1 MNKLK
6 RILILGLIAILCF
19 SVIPTTVAYADSQPF
34 SIIGSDGTAYTP
46 VKTDIKYD
54 PVGEIY
60 PTVYCLWVPEDVATL
75 TIRASDTYQKLHCAC
90 NKGGT
95 STTENGEIVLSL
107 STNNHT
113 KRCLSTKL
121 KNIPDVGKY
130 IDSSTDVAHLMLVK
144 LYDDQA
150 TKISYI
156 LIQAGGT
163 KLIADPQPFSITGS
177 DGTAYTP
184 VKTDIKYDPVGEIYP
199 TVYCLWVPEDVATLT
214 IRASDTYQKLHC
226 ACNKGGT
233 STTENGEI
241 VLSLSTNNH
250 TKRCLSTKLKNI
262 PGVGKYIDSSTDA
275 AHLMLVKLYDDQTT
289 DISYILIQAGGSAP
303 TEDTTPPE
311 LSLVANGVQR
321 TGETTATVKFTSSE
335 AGTVYYSLVSAD
347 AVDTSG
353 AGTPMVS
360 GENTLNITGLTA
372 DAATV
377 YIKAKD
383 SSGNISESTLKA
395 AVPAYETTYEIYL
408 GLWSH
413 AQYYDLGYRVASV
426 TADGRPLSM
435 SGISEVECSGV
446 KAGQT
451 VKVTLYIPEAGK
463 ELASVS
469 LITNDGNKTPINVTV
484 DGTENSFTFTMPAA
498 NVRTAIGESFTL
510 KDSSIV
516 RYSLKSGVS
525 LLYSNVGNIES
536 NRQGTV
542 TFTDSNGVTLM
553 QAQPGQ
559 QVTVTAQPVPYTAG
573 DVFHRKFV
581 CWKGIEGIK
590 VSAEDQLKPSFT
602 FEMPANDV
610 YLFAEINNVGTEV
623 TWKTNPLDVTNVQLK
638 GLSSND
644 SPFVF
649 ADGATL
655 SAIPLGEDWWY
666 RYEFTGWTV
675 ERDGT
680 TLPDSEVSTSL
691 VNSSRPKGS
700 FGYATKVE
708 FKASGEKMAVTANFR
723 ERAFASVTAAADA
736 AMGSATVTVGSSTPA
751 ETQSVVYE
759 GQTVTLTATPGD
771 RYTLTG
777 WEVKEA
783 GSDTLIPT
791 TPVEGNAN
799 QATFTMPATDN
810 SITAT
815 AIFAVDP
822 DKASTACVLEDV
834 DLKITGATV
843 ENQGPSYTVTVP
855 ANTDE
860 DTLSAAVLK
869 FTISEYADIIRA
881 GDETPWPTNGQ
892 ACGMTLDTPVTFT
905 VRSEKCRLGGDDAA
919 KAEYTI
925 TVVRAKSTQ
934 CAIDSAKLGNVDGVV
949 DQTGKTVTF
958 TVPADTEDSAVA
970 TMPLTFTCSQYAS
983 IKLKDAEADWVND
996 TACGMKLNEEKTF
1009 VVTAEDGTTTAE
1021 YTVVIHRAP
1030 SDKKA
1035 LTGATLGD
1043 IAAVI
1048 DEDGHALTFTVPS
1061 DTTDST
1067 LGEMILKFT
1076 CSPRAAVKLKD
1087 AEDNWPAAGL
1097 RSGLK
1102 LGIPATFVVTAENG
1116 DTQEYTVT
1124 VNREKSTEKA
1134 ITEAVL
1140 TKTGGA
1146 SVKADISE
1154 QNKTVTFMLP
1164 VGTTDADVAAMTL
1177 KFTCSQYASIKLE
1190 GAETNWPADGQ
1201 LCGMK
1206 LNEAKTFVVT
1216 AENGGTQPYTVLIV
1230 RGKSAAKELT
1240 SAILL
1245 AKAGDTTSPATVK
1258 IDNAKKTIDFTLPA
1272 GTDTSKLGEM
1282 ILKLTVSDYAT
1293 VAKKDDPGKN
1303 WTEGA
1308 VCGMELDKAATFTV
1322 TAENGSTQDYTVT
1335 ITRTKSTTKDITAV
1349 KLLDADK
1356 SVIAEG
1362 KLSGTTW
1369 TITLPSDTDKA
1380 LINKIGTSTDVFMQI
1395 NYTGVSLA
1403 QAEGYDDATGIIG
1416 KWSSGNVMC
1425 GISPNS
1431 SKTFT
1436 VTAEDGS
1443 TKTYT
1448 VEIKYTAPN
1457 APTLS
1462 NGSATRTSKTGATVK
1477 FTSSEAGTYY
1487 YKVVTHGAAAPTV
1500 DEIKKST
1507 TKGTASAGETTFT
1520 LSNLT
1525 EDARDIYIVVVSASG
1540 GESTALKIEIPAYGG
1555 GTETPDTGKFTIT
1568 ANAPKGGTITTNRT
1582 KADKGDEIIV
1592 TVTPDSGYQ
1601 MVEGSLSYSLA
1612 VAGGETVKITGN
1624 RFIMPGGNVTIT
1636 CKWETATTTAK
1647 GITSFSINGVA
1658 GAVNNTTN
1666 TITITMPRGTDVTK
1680 LTPTISTN
1688 GVKSLTPGSGETVNF
1703 TNSVTYMATME
1714 DGSTKAY
1721 TVTVYVD
1728 KGTLADQFWDKL
1740 TDFVNQV
1747 PWWEYAKH
1755 QQSTSSYPKYW

>member
-130 IDSSTDVAHLMLVK
+130 IDSSRDVAHLMLVK

-199 TVYCLWVPEDVATLT
+199 TVYCLRVPEDVATLT

-275 AHLMLVKLYDDQTT
+275 AHLMLVKLYDDQAT
-289 DISYILIQAGGSAP
+289 DISYILIQAGGSVP

-311 LSLVANGVQR
+311 LSLIANGVQR
-321 TGETTATVKFTSSE
+321 TGETIATVKFTSSE

-347 AVDTSG
+347 AVDTST
-353 AGTPMVS
+353 AGTAMVS
-360 GENTLNITGLTA
+360 GENTLNITGITA
-372 DAATV
+372 DATTV

-383 SSGNISESTLKA
+383 GSGNISVSTLEA

-451 VKVTLYIPEAGK
+451 VKVTLFIPEAGK

-498 NVRTAIGESFTL
+498 NVRTAIGERFTL

-525 LLYSNVGNIES
+525 LLYSNVGDIES

-542 TFTDSNGVTLM
+542 TFTDDAGVTLM
-553 QAQPGQ
+553 QALPGQ

-573 DVFHRKFV
+573 NVFHRKFV
-581 CWKGIEGIK
+581 CWKDIEGIE
-590 VSAEDQLKPSFT
+590 VSAEDRLTPSFT
-602 FEMPANDV
+602 FTMPASDV

-675 ERDGT
+675 ERDGA

-708 FKASGEKMAVTANFR
+708 FKASGEKMTVTANFR
-723 ERAFASVTAAADA
+723 ERKFASVTAVADA
-736 AMGSATVTVGSSTPA
+736 TMGSATVTVGENTGTSQYP
-751 ETQSVVYE
+751 VYE
-759 GQTVTLTATPGD
+759 GQTVTLTAIPGD
-771 RYTLTG
+771 RYSLKG
-777 WEVKEA
+777 WDVK
-783 GSDTLIPT
+783 DTDNT
-791 TPVEGNAN
+791 AVEYRVAKDAN
-799 QATFTMPATDN
+799 VATFIMPDTGKD
-810 SITAT
+810 ITAK
-815 AIFAVDP
+815 AIFEVDP
-822 DKASTACVLEDV
+822 EKASNERNV
-834 DLKITGATV
+834 TGVNLYSGSTDGAPI
-843 ENQGPSYTVTVP
+843 NQGFAKEGTKLTITLP
-855 ANTDE
+855 ANM
-860 DTLSAAVLK
+860 DTANLADLILK
-869 FTISEYADIIRA
+869 FTVSDYATIKQKDA
-881 GDETPWPTNGQ
+881 NENWPADGK
-892 ACGMTLDTPVTFT
+892 ACGMALDTPVTFT
-905 VRSEKCRLGGDDAA
+905 V
-919 KAEYTI
+919 
-925 TVVRAKSTQ
+925 
-934 CAIDSAKLGNVDGVV
+934 
-949 DQTGKTVTF
+949 
-958 TVPADTEDSAVA
+958 
-970 TMPLTFTCSQYAS
+970 
-983 IKLKDAEADWVND
+983 
-996 TACGMKLNEEKTF
+996 
-1009 VVTAEDGTTTAE
+1009 
-1021 YTVVIHRAP
+1021 
-1030 SDKKA
+1030 
-1035 LTGATLGD
+1035 
-1043 IAAVI
+1043 
-1048 DEDGHALTFTVPS
+1048 
-1061 DTTDST
+1061 
-1067 LGEMILKFT
+1067 
-1076 CSPRAAVKLKD
+1076 
-1087 AEDNWPAAGL
+1087 
-1097 RSGLK
+1097 
-1102 LGIPATFVVTAENG
+1102 TAENG
-1116 DTQEYTVT
+1116 
-1124 VNREKSTEKA
+1124 K
-1134 ITEAVL
+1134 
-1140 TKTGGA
+1140 
-1146 SVKADISE
+1146 
-1154 QNKTVTFMLP
+1154 
-1164 VGTTDADVAAMTL
+1164 
-1177 KFTCSQYASIKLE
+1177 
-1190 GAETNWPADGQ
+1190 
-1201 LCGMK
+1201 
-1206 LNEAKTFVVT
+1206 
-1216 AENGGTQPYTVLIV
+1216 
-1230 RGKSAAKELT
+1230 
-1240 SAILL
+1240 
-1245 AKAGDTTSPATVK
+1245 
-1258 IDNAKKTIDFTLPA
+1258 
-1272 GTDTSKLGEM
+1272 
-1282 ILKLTVSDYAT
+1282 
-1293 VAKKDDPGKN
+1293 
-1303 WTEGA
+1303 
-1308 VCGMELDKAATFTV
+1308 
-1322 TAENGSTQDYTVT
+1322 TQDYTLT
-1335 ITRTKSTTKDITAV
+1335 ITKAKSSEKDITAV
-1349 KLLDADK
+1349 KLLNADK

-1369 TITLPSDTDKA
+1369 TITLPSNTDKT
-1380 LINKIGTSTDVFMQI
+1380 LINKIGSAPDVYMQVLH
-1395 NYTGVSLA
+1395 TGVSVK
-1403 QAEGYDDATGIIG
+1403 QEEGWNDADGAPY
-1416 KWSSGNVMC
+1416 WNSGDAMC
-1425 GISPNS
+1425 GISVNT

-1436 VTAEDGS
+1436 VTAEDGF

-1448 VEIKYTAPN
+1448 VAIEYTAPN

-1477 FTSSEAGTYY
+1477 FTTNEAGTYY
-1487 YKVVTHGAAAPTV
+1487 YKVVTHGAAAPTA
-1500 DEIKKST
+1500 DEIMKST
-1507 TKGTASAGETTFT
+1507 THGTASAGETTIT

-1525 EDARDIYIVVVSASG
+1525 EDARDIYIVVVNASR
-1540 GESTALKIEIPAYGG
+1540 GESAALKVEIPAYGSG
-1555 GTETPDTGKFTIT
+1555 SETPDTGKFTIT
-1568 ANAPKGGTITTNRT
+1568 INAPKGGTITTNRT

-1592 TVTPDSGYQ
+1592 TVKPDSGYQ
-1601 MVEGSLSYSLA
+1601 MVEGSLTYSLA

-1624 RFIMPGGNVTIT
+1624 RFTMPAGNVTIT

-1647 GITSFSINGVA
+1647 GITSFSISGVV

-1666 TITITMPRGTDVTK
+1666 TITITLPRGTDVTK
-1680 LTPTISTN
+1680 LTPVIATN
-1688 GVKSLTPGSGETVNF
+1688 GVKSLTPGSGETVDF
-1703 TNSVTYMATME
+1703 TNAVTYTAAME
-1714 DGSTKAY
+1714 DGSSKTY

-1740 TDFVNQV
+1740 TDFATQV

-1755 QQSTSSYPKYW
+1755 QQSTSKYPKYW

>member
-1 MNKLK
+1 MKKHKQTILPLLLLTVLLLAGLCDRTYAEESAQYPYLTSFEMVDVDFFSSPKFNTGKDGTPIGVEWKNYPDGPQESVNKTECDYVLGEIKVYTNGVPTGNVRK
-6 RILILGLIAILCF
+6 RKAYVTPVYTLANSDLITQYATASGKQATNIITAGNSTTATTRSDIICF
-19 SVIPTTVAYADSQPF
+19 TTADGTKYGYNLTVLD
-34 SIIGSDGTAYTP
+34 GSD
-46 VKTDIKYD
+46 
-54 PVGEIY
+54 
-60 PTVYCLWVPEDVATL
+60 
-75 TIRASDTYQKLHCAC
+75 
-90 NKGGT
+90 
-95 STTENGEIVLSL
+95 
-107 STNNHT
+107 
-113 KRCLSTKL
+113 
-121 KNIPDVGKY
+121 
-130 IDSSTDVAHLMLVK
+130 
-144 LYDDQA
+144 
-150 TKISYI
+150 
-156 LIQAGGT
+156 
-163 KLIADPQPFSITGS
+163 QPIET
-177 DGTAYTP
+177 
-184 VKTDIKYDPVGEIYP
+184 
-199 TVYCLWVPEDVATLT
+199 
-214 IRASDTYQKLHC
+214 
-226 ACNKGGT
+226 
-233 STTENGEI
+233 
-241 VLSLSTNNH
+241 
-250 TKRCLSTKLKNI
+250 
-262 PGVGKYIDSSTDA
+262 
-275 AHLMLVKLYDDQTT
+275 
-289 DISYILIQAGGSAP
+289 P
-303 TEDTTPPE
+303 TEITLESIAVNRTAEDTATIYIK
-311 LSLVANGVQR
+311 SNVAGTYYYAV
-321 TGETTATVKFTSSE
+321 TEADEGPSFDETAETTALRRY
-335 AGTVYYSLVSAD
+335 A
-347 AVDTSG
+347 
-353 AGTPMVS
+353 
-360 GENTLNITGLTA
+360 NTIQLTGLTA
-372 DAATV
+372 G
-377 YIKAKD
+377 AKKLH
-383 SSGNISESTLKA
+383 ILAKSE
-395 AVPAYETTYEIYL
+395 
-408 GLWSH
+408 GL
-413 AQYYDLGYRVASV
+413 D
-426 TADGRPLSM
+426 
-435 SGISEVECSGV
+435 
-446 KAGQT
+446 
-451 VKVTLYIPEAGK
+451 
-463 ELASVS
+463 
-469 LITNDGNKTPINVTV
+469 NVTV
-484 DGTENSFTFTMPAA
+484 SFDVPKFAVAHSLSASTSLIWEDQGDKDGNRKGNVVFTNQSGTPITSAFEGETVTATAEPYSESPMYEFSFVQWKDETGIKLTEEQCKTN
-498 NVRTAIGESFTL
+498 
-510 KDSSIV
+510 
-516 RYSLKSGVS
+516 
-525 LLYSNVGNIES
+525 
-536 NRQGTV
+536 TV
-542 TFTDSNGVTLM
+542 TFKMPDADVT
-553 QAQPGQ
+553 
-559 QVTVTAQPVPYTAG
+559 
-573 DVFHRKFV
+573 
-581 CWKGIEGIK
+581 
-590 VSAEDQLKPSFT
+590 
-602 FEMPANDV
+602 
-610 YLFAEINNVGTEV
+610 LFAEFKNVGTTV
-623 TWKTNPLDVTNVQLK
+623 TWGSTPNGAPAVTVNGNTRDTQYVYRTGSTAIVNFNSDGNWKESWVLLGWEIMIDDVDRANDPEYVTYNDVSGYPSVKLAGDNVQITAK
-638 GLSSND
+638 FRSKI
-644 SPFVF
+644 F
-649 ADGATL
+649 A
-655 SAIPLGEDWWY
+655 
-666 RYEFTGWTV
+666 
-675 ERDGT
+675 
-680 TLPDSEVSTSL
+680 
-691 VNSSRPKGS
+691 
-700 FGYATKVE
+700 
-708 FKASGEKMAVTANFR
+708 AVTAK
-723 ERAFASVTAAADA
+723 ADP
-736 AMGSATVTVGSSTPA
+736 AMGSAAVAIGNGEASPS
-751 ETQSVVYE
+751 QSIVFE

-822 DKASTACVLEDV
+822 DKASTACVLKDV
-834 DLKITGATV
+834 ELAIPSASV
-843 ENQGPSYTVTVP
+843 ENKGTSYTITVP
-855 ANTDE
+855 ANTDA
-860 DTLSAAVLK
+860 DTLAAAVLK
-869 FTISEYADIIRA
+869 FTVSKYADVVTA
-881 GDETPWPTNGQ
+881 DGSVWPEDGK

-905 VRSEKCRLGGDDAA
+905 VRSEKCRIGKDGTA
-919 KAEYTI
+919 KADYTI
-925 TVVRAKSTQ
+925 TVIRAKSTQ
-934 CAIDSAKLGNVDGVV
+934 CAIDSAKLDNVDGVV

-1048 DEDGHALTFTVPS
+1048 DEDDHAVTFTVPA

-1102 LGIPATFVVTAENG
+1102 LGVPATFVVTAENG

-1124 VNREKSTEKA
+1124 VNREKSNEKA

-1154 QNKTVTFMLP
+1154 QNKTVTFTLP

-1190 GAETNWPADGQ
+1190 NAGDNWPAGGQ

-1206 LNEAKTFVVT
+1206 LNETKTFVVT
-1216 AENGGTQPYTVLIV
+1216 AENGDTQAYTVLIV
-1230 RGKSAAKELT
+1230 RGKSSAKEITNAL
-1240 SAILL
+1240 LL

-1272 GTDTSKLGEM
+1272 GSDTSKLGEM

-1369 TITLPSDTDKA
+1369 TITLPSNTDKT
-1380 LINKIGTSTDVFMQI
+1380 LINKIGSAPDVYMQVLH
-1395 NYTGVSLA
+1395 TGVSVK
-1403 QAEGYDDATGIIG
+1403 QEEGWNDADGAPY
-1416 KWSSGNVMC
+1416 WNSGDAMC
-1425 GISPNS
+1425 GISVNT

-1448 VEIKYTAPN
+1448 VAIEYTAPN

-1477 FTSSEAGTYY
+1477 FTSSEAGNYF
-1487 YKVVTHGAAAPTV
+1487 YKVVDHGAAAPTV
-1500 DEIKKST
+1500 DTSKNGTSAV
-1507 TKGTASAGETTFT
+1507 KGENTIT

-1525 EDARDIYIVVVSASG
+1525 EDARDIYIVVVNASG
-1540 GESTALKIEIPAYGG
+1540 GESTALKVEIPVYGG
-1555 GTETPDTGKFTIT
+1555 SETPDTGKFTIT

-1624 RFIMPGGNVTIT
+1624 RFTMPGGNVTIT

-1703 TNSVTYMATME
+1703 TNSVTYTATME
-1714 DGSTKAY
+1714 DGSTKTY

>member
-156 LIQAGGT
+156 LIQAGGP

-451 VKVTLYIPEAGK
+451 VKVTLYIPEAGR

-581 CWKGIEGIK
+581 CWKDIEGIK

-666 RYEFTGWTV
+666 QYEFTGWTV

-708 FKASGEKMAVTANFR
+708 FKASGEKMTVTANFR
-723 ERAFASVTAAADA
+723 ERAFASVTAVADA
-736 AMGSATVTVGSSTPA
+736 TMGSATVAVGDSTPA

-759 GQTVTLTATPGD
+759 GQTVTLTATPGN

-777 WEVKEA
+777 WEVK
-783 GSDTLIPT
+783 DTNNT
-791 TPVEGNAN
+791 TVEYRVAEDVNV
-799 QATFTMPATDN
+799 ATFIMPATKEN
-810 SITAT
+810 ITAK
-815 AIFAVDP
+815 AIFKVDP
-822 DKASTACVLEDV
+822 DKASPAC
-834 DLKITGATV
+834 DLSNVTLDIPGATS
-843 ENQGPSYTVTVP
+843 ERNGTKYTIKVP
-855 ANTDE
+855 ADTDE
-860 DTLSAAVLK
+860 AALAQAVLNLE
-869 FTISEYADIIRA
+869 ISEYAAVKKA
-881 GDETPWPTNGQ
+881 GEADNWPAAGKS
-892 ACGMTLDTPVTFT
+892 CGMKLDTPVTFT
-905 VRSEKCRLGGDDAA
+905 V
-919 KAEYTI
+919 
-925 TVVRAKSTQ
+925 
-934 CAIDSAKLGNVDGVV
+934 
-949 DQTGKTVTF
+949 
-958 TVPADTEDSAVA
+958 
-970 TMPLTFTCSQYAS
+970 
-983 IKLKDAEADWVND
+983 
-996 TACGMKLNEEKTF
+996 
-1009 VVTAEDGTTTAE
+1009 TAEDG
-1021 YTVVIHRAP
+1021 
-1030 SDKKA
+1030 
-1035 LTGATLGD
+1035 
-1043 IAAVI
+1043 
-1048 DEDGHALTFTVPS
+1048 
-1061 DTTDST
+1061 
-1067 LGEMILKFT
+1067 
-1076 CSPRAAVKLKD
+1076 
-1087 AEDNWPAAGL
+1087 
-1097 RSGLK
+1097 
-1102 LGIPATFVVTAENG
+1102 
-1116 DTQEYTVT
+1116 
-1124 VNREKSTEKA
+1124 
-1134 ITEAVL
+1134 
-1140 TKTGGA
+1140 KT
-1146 SVKADISE
+1146 
-1154 QNKTVTFMLP
+1154 
-1164 VGTTDADVAAMTL
+1164 
-1177 KFTCSQYASIKLE
+1177 
-1190 GAETNWPADGQ
+1190 
-1201 LCGMK
+1201 
-1206 LNEAKTFVVT
+1206 
-1216 AENGGTQPYTVLIV
+1216 
-1230 RGKSAAKELT
+1230 
-1240 SAILL
+1240 
-1245 AKAGDTTSPATVK
+1245 
-1258 IDNAKKTIDFTLPA
+1258 
-1272 GTDTSKLGEM
+1272 
-1282 ILKLTVSDYAT
+1282 
-1293 VAKKDDPGKN
+1293 
-1303 WTEGA
+1303 
-1308 VCGMELDKAATFTV
+1308 
-1322 TAENGSTQDYTVT
+1322 TQDYTLT
-1335 ITRTKSTTKDITAV
+1335 ITKAKSSEKDITAV
-1349 KLLDADK
+1349 KLLNADK

-1362 KLSGTTW
+1362 KLNGTTW

-1403 QAEGYDDATGIIG
+1403 QAEGYDDATSIIG

-1462 NGSATRTSKTGATVK
+1462 GGSATRSSKTAATVK
-1477 FTSSEAGTYY
+1477 FTSSEAGNYF
-1487 YKVVTHGAAAPTV
+1487 YKVVDHGAAVPTV
-1500 DEIKKST
+1500 DTSKS
-1507 TKGTASAGETTFT
+1507 GTAAVKGENTIT

-1525 EDARDIYIVVVSASG
+1525 EDARDIYIVVKNASG
-1540 GESTALKIEIPAYGG
+1540 GESAALKVEIPAYGSG
-1555 GTETPDTGKFTIT
+1555 SETPDTGKFTISV
-1568 ANAPKGGTITTNRT
+1568 NAPKGGKITTNRT

-1601 MVEGSLSYSLA
+1601 MVEGSLTYSLA

-1624 RFIMPGGNVTIT
+1624 RFTMPAGNVTIT

-1647 GITSFSINGVA
+1647 GITSFSISGVV

-1666 TITITMPRGTDVTK
+1666 TITITLPRGTDVTK
-1680 LTPTISTN
+1680 LTPVIATN
-1688 GVKSLTPGSGETVNF
+1688 GVKSLTPGSGETVDF
-1703 TNSVTYMATME
+1703 TNAVTYTAAME
-1714 DGSTKAY
+1714 DGSSKTY

-1740 TDFVNQV
+1740 TDFATQV

-1755 QQSTSSYPKYW
+1755 QQSTSKYPKYW

>member
-177 DGTAYTP
+177 NGTAYTP

-311 LSLVANGVQR
+311 FSLVANGVQR

-395 AVPAYETTYEIYL
+395 AVPAYETTYQIYL

-413 AQYYDLGYRVASV
+413 TQYYDLGYRVASV

-581 CWKGIEGIK
+581 CWKDIKGIE
-590 VSAEDQLKPSFT
+590 VSTEDQLNPSFT
-602 FEMPANDV
+602 FTMPASDV

-680 TLPDSEVSTSL
+680 TLPDFEVSTSL

-708 FKASGEKMAVTANFR
+708 FKASGEKMTVTANFR
-723 ERAFASVTAAADA
+723 ERAFASVTAVADA
-736 AMGSATVTVGSSTPA
+736 TMGSATVTVGGSTPA

-759 GQTVTLTATPGD
+759 GQTVTLTATPGE
-771 RYTLTG
+771 RYMLKG
-777 WEVKEA
+777 WEVKDADKNDVTYTVAE
-783 GSDTLIPT
+783 D
-791 TPVEGNAN
+791 VVNV
-799 QATFTMPATDN
+799 ATFIMPATGKD
-810 SITAT
+810 ITAK
-815 AIFAVDP
+815 AIFKVDP
-822 DKASTACVLEDV
+822 AKASAAC
-834 DLKITGATV
+834 DLSNVTLNIPGATS
-843 ENQGPSYTVTVP
+843 ERSGTKYTITVP

-860 DTLSAAVLK
+860 AALAQAVLK
-869 FTISEYADIIRA
+869 LEISEYATVKKS
-881 GDETPWPTNGQ
+881 GD
-892 ACGMTLDTPVTFT
+892 
-905 VRSEKCRLGGDDAA
+905 
-919 KAEYTI
+919 
-925 TVVRAKSTQ
+925 
-934 CAIDSAKLGNVDGVV
+934 
-949 DQTGKTVTF
+949 TG
-958 TVPADTEDSAVA
+958 
-970 TMPLTFTCSQYAS
+970 
-983 IKLKDAEADWVND
+983 
-996 TACGMKLNEEKTF
+996 
-1009 VVTAEDGTTTAE
+1009 
-1021 YTVVIHRAP
+1021 
-1030 SDKKA
+1030 
-1035 LTGATLGD
+1035 
-1043 IAAVI
+1043 
-1048 DEDGHALTFTVPS
+1048 
-1061 DTTDST
+1061 
-1067 LGEMILKFT
+1067 
-1076 CSPRAAVKLKD
+1076 
-1087 AEDNWPAAGL
+1087 NWPAEG
-1097 RSGLK
+1097 
-1102 LGIPATFVVTAENG
+1102 
-1116 DTQEYTVT
+1116 
-1124 VNREKSTEKA
+1124 KA
-1134 ITEAVL
+1134 C
-1140 TKTGGA
+1140 
-1146 SVKADISE
+1146 D
-1154 QNKTVTFMLP
+1154 
-1164 VGTTDADVAAMTL
+1164 
-1177 KFTCSQYASIKLE
+1177 
-1190 GAETNWPADGQ
+1190 
-1201 LCGMK
+1201 
-1206 LNEAKTFVVT
+1206 
-1216 AENGGTQPYTVLIV
+1216 
-1230 RGKSAAKELT
+1230 
-1240 SAILL
+1240 
-1245 AKAGDTTSPATVK
+1245 
-1258 IDNAKKTIDFTLPA
+1258 
-1272 GTDTSKLGEM
+1272 
-1282 ILKLTVSDYAT
+1282 
-1293 VAKKDDPGKN
+1293 
-1303 WTEGA
+1303 
-1308 VCGMELDKAATFTV
+1308 MELDKAATFTV

-1335 ITRTKSTTKDITAV
+1335 ITKAKSSEKDITAV
-1349 KLLDADK
+1349 KLLNADK

-1369 TITLPSDTDKA
+1369 TITLPSNTDKA
-1380 LINKIGTSTDVFMQI
+1380 LINKIGSAPDVFMQI

-1462 NGSATRTSKTGATVK
+1462 GGSATRTSKTAATVK
-1477 FTSSEAGTYY
+1477 FTSNEAGTYF
-1487 YKVVTHGAAAPTV
+1487 YKVVEHGAAAPTV
-1500 DEIKKST
+1500 DEIMKST
-1507 TKGTASAGETTFT
+1507 THGTASAGETTIT

-1525 EDARDIYIVVVSASG
+1525 EDARDIYIVVVNASG
-1540 GESTALKIEIPAYGG
+1540 GESTVLKVEIPAYGSG
-1555 GTETPDTGKFTIT
+1555 SETPDTGKFTIT
-1568 ANAPKGGTITTNRT
+1568 INAPKGGKITTNRT

-1601 MVEGSLSYSLA
+1601 MAEGSLTYSLA

-1624 RFIMPGGNVTIT
+1624 RFTMPAGNVTIT

-1680 LTPTISTN
+1680 LTPVIATN
-1688 GVKSLTPGSGETVNF
+1688 GVKSLTPGSGETVDF
-1703 TNSVTYMATME
+1703 TNAVTYTAAME
-1714 DGSTKAY
+1714 DGSSKTY

-1740 TDFVNQV
+1740 TDFATQV

-1755 QQSTSSYPKYW
+1755 QQSTSKYPKYW

>member
-34 SIIGSDGTAYTP
+34 SITGSDGTAYTP

-60 PTVYCLWVPEDVATL
+60 PTLYCLWVPEDVEAL
-75 TIRASDTYQKLHCAC
+75 TIRASDIYTTLQCAC
-90 NKGGT
+90 NKGGA
-95 STTENGEIVLSL
+95 STVENGEIALSL

-121 KNIPDVGKY
+121 KNISGVDKY
-130 IDSSTDVAHLMLVK
+130 IDSSTDVTHLMLVK

-150 TKISYI
+150 TDISYI

-199 TVYCLWVPEDVATLT
+199 TVYCLRVPEDVATLT
-214 IRASDTYQKLHC
+214 IRASDIYTTLQC

-262 PGVGKYIDSSTDA
+262 SGVGKYIDSSTDVT
-275 AHLMLVKLYDDQTT
+275 HLMLVKLYDDQAT
-289 DISYILIQAGGSAP
+289 DISYILIQAGGSVP

-311 LSLVANGVQR
+311 LSLVADGVQR

-335 AGTVYYSLVSAD
+335 AGTAYYSLVSAD
-347 AVDTSG
+347 AVDTSA
-353 AGTPMVS
+353 AGTAMVS

-383 SSGNISESTLKA
+383 SSGNISVSTLEA

-498 NVRTAIGESFTL
+498 NVRTAIGERFTL

-525 LLYSNVGNIES
+525 LLYSNVGDIES

-542 TFTDSNGVTLM
+542 IFTDSNGVTLM

-581 CWKGIEGIK
+581 CWKDIEGIK

-708 FKASGEKMAVTANFR
+708 FKASGEKMTVTANFR

-736 AMGSATVTVGSSTPA
+736 AMGSATVTVGGSTPA

-759 GQTVTLTATPGD
+759 GQTVTLTATPGE
-771 RYTLTG
+771 RYMLKG
-777 WEVKEA
+777 WEVKDA
-783 GSDTLIPT
+783 DNKDVTYT
-791 TPVEGNAN
+791 VAKDVNV
-799 QATFTMPATDN
+799 ATFIMPDTGKD
-810 SITAT
+810 ITAM
-815 AIFAVDP
+815 AIFEVDP
-822 DKASTACVLEDV
+822 AKASPACVLSNVTLD
-834 DLKITGATV
+834 IPGATS
-843 ENQGPSYTVTVP
+843 ERSGTKYTITVP

-860 DTLSAAVLK
+860 AALAQAVLK
-869 FTISEYADIIRA
+869 LEISEHAAVKKTGEADN
-881 GDETPWPTNGQ
+881 WPAEGK
-892 ACGMTLDTPVTFT
+892 ACGMTLDQAVTFT
-905 VRSEKCRLGGDDAA
+905 VYSEKCLLGKDDTA
-919 KAEYTI
+919 KA
-925 TVVRAKSTQ
+925 
-934 CAIDSAKLGNVDGVV
+934 
-949 DQTGKTVTF
+949 
-958 TVPADTEDSAVA
+958 
-970 TMPLTFTCSQYAS
+970 
-983 IKLKDAEADWVND
+983 
-996 TACGMKLNEEKTF
+996 
-1009 VVTAEDGTTTAE
+1009 
-1021 YTVVIHRAP
+1021 
-1030 SDKKA
+1030 
-1035 LTGATLGD
+1035 
-1043 IAAVI
+1043 
-1048 DEDGHALTFTVPS
+1048 
-1061 DTTDST
+1061 
-1067 LGEMILKFT
+1067 
-1076 CSPRAAVKLKD
+1076 
-1087 AEDNWPAAGL
+1087 
-1097 RSGLK
+1097 
-1102 LGIPATFVVTAENG
+1102 
-1116 DTQEYTVT
+1116 
-1124 VNREKSTEKA
+1124 
-1134 ITEAVL
+1134 
-1140 TKTGGA
+1140 
-1146 SVKADISE
+1146 
-1154 QNKTVTFMLP
+1154 
-1164 VGTTDADVAAMTL
+1164 
-1177 KFTCSQYASIKLE
+1177 
-1190 GAETNWPADGQ
+1190 
-1201 LCGMK
+1201 
-1206 LNEAKTFVVT
+1206 
-1216 AENGGTQPYTVLIV
+1216 
-1230 RGKSAAKELT
+1230 
-1240 SAILL
+1240 
-1245 AKAGDTTSPATVK
+1245 
-1258 IDNAKKTIDFTLPA
+1258 
-1272 GTDTSKLGEM
+1272 
-1282 ILKLTVSDYAT
+1282 
-1293 VAKKDDPGKN
+1293 
-1303 WTEGA
+1303 
-1308 VCGMELDKAATFTV
+1308 
-1322 TAENGSTQDYTVT
+1322 DYTVT
-1335 ITRTKSTTKDITAV
+1335 ITKAKSSEKDITAV
-1349 KLLDADK
+1349 KLLNADK

-1462 NGSATRTSKTGATVK
+1462 GGSATRTSKTGATVK
-1477 FTSSEAGTYY
+1477 FTSSEAGSYF
-1487 YKVVTHGAAAPTV
+1487 YKVVDHGAAVPTV
-1500 DEIKKST
+1500 DTSKN
-1507 TKGTASAGETTFT
+1507 GTSAVQGENTIT

-1525 EDARDIYIVVVSASG
+1525 EDARDIYIVVVGAAG
-1540 GESTALKIEIPAYGG
+1540 GESAALKVEIPAYGSG
-1555 GTETPDTGKFTIT
+1555 SETPDTGKFTIT
-1568 ANAPKGGTITTNRT
+1568 INAPKGGTITTNRT

-1592 TVTPDSGYQ
+1592 TVKPDSGYQ
-1601 MVEGSLSYSLA
+1601 MVEGSLTYSLA

-1624 RFIMPGGNVTIT
+1624 RFTMPAGNVTIT

-1647 GITSFSINGVA
+1647 GITSFSISGVV

-1666 TITITMPRGTDVTK
+1666 TITITLPRGTDVTK
-1680 LTPTISTN
+1680 LTPVIATN
-1688 GVKSLTPGSGETVNF
+1688 GVKSLTPGNGETVDF
-1703 TNSVTYMATME
+1703 TNAVTYTAAME
-1714 DGSTKAY
+1714 DGSSKTY

-1728 KGTLADQFWDKL
+1728 KGTLADQFWDRL
-1740 TDFVNQV
+1740 TDFATQV
-1747 PWWEYAKH
+1747 PWWQYAEK
-1755 QQSTSSYPKYW
+1755 QQSTSKYPKYW

>member
-34 SIIGSDGTAYTP
+34 SITGSDGTAYTP

-60 PTVYCLWVPEDVATL
+60 PTLYCLWVPEDVEAL
-75 TIRASDTYQKLHCAC
+75 TIRASDIYTTLQCAC
-90 NKGGT
+90 NKGGA
-95 STTENGEIVLSL
+95 STVENGEIALSL

-121 KNIPDVGKY
+121 KNISGVDKY
-130 IDSSTDVAHLMLVK
+130 IDSSTDVTHLMLVK

-150 TKISYI
+150 TDISYI

-199 TVYCLWVPEDVATLT
+199 TVYCLRVPEDVATLT
-214 IRASDTYQKLHC
+214 IRASDIYTTLQC

-262 PGVGKYIDSSTDA
+262 SGVGKYIDSSTDVT
-275 AHLMLVKLYDDQTT
+275 HLMLVKLYDDQAT
-289 DISYILIQAGGSAP
+289 DISYILIQAGGSVP

-311 LSLVANGVQR
+311 LSLVADGVQR

-335 AGTVYYSLVSAD
+335 AGTAYYSLVSAD
-347 AVDTSG
+347 AVDTSA
-353 AGTPMVS
+353 AGTAMVS

-383 SSGNISESTLKA
+383 SSGNISVSTLEA

-426 TADGRPLSM
+426 TVDGRPLSM

-498 NVRTAIGESFTL
+498 NVRTAIGERFTL

-525 LLYSNVGNIES
+525 LLYSNVGDIES

-542 TFTDSNGVTLM
+542 IFTDSNGVTLM

-581 CWKGIEGIK
+581 CWKDIEGIK

-723 ERAFASVTAAADA
+723 ERAFASVTAVADA
-736 AMGSATVTVGSSTPA
+736 TMGSATVAVGDSTPA

-759 GQTVTLTATPGD
+759 GQTVTLTATPGN

-777 WEVKEA
+777 WEVKAA
-783 GSDTLIPT
+783 GSDTLIKVT
-791 TPVEGNAN
+791 TDAEDAN
-799 QATFTMPATDN
+799 KATFTMPATGKA
-810 SITAT
+810 ITAK
-815 AIFAVDP
+815 AIFEVDP
-822 DKASTACVLEDV
+822 DKASPACVLEDV
-834 DLKITGATV
+834 ELAIPNATV
-843 ENQGPSYTVTVP
+843 ENTGTSYTITVP
-855 ANTDE
+855 ANTDA
-860 DTLSAAVLK
+860 DTLAAAVLN
-869 FTISEYADIIRA
+869 FTISKYADVVTA
-881 GDETPWPTNGQ
+881 DGSVWPEDGK

-905 VRSEKCRLGGDDAA
+905 VRSEKCRIGKDDTA
-919 KAEYTI
+919 KA
-925 TVVRAKSTQ
+925 
-934 CAIDSAKLGNVDGVV
+934 
-949 DQTGKTVTF
+949 
-958 TVPADTEDSAVA
+958 
-970 TMPLTFTCSQYAS
+970 
-983 IKLKDAEADWVND
+983 
-996 TACGMKLNEEKTF
+996 
-1009 VVTAEDGTTTAE
+1009 
-1021 YTVVIHRAP
+1021 
-1030 SDKKA
+1030 
-1035 LTGATLGD
+1035 
-1043 IAAVI
+1043 
-1048 DEDGHALTFTVPS
+1048 
-1061 DTTDST
+1061 
-1067 LGEMILKFT
+1067 
-1076 CSPRAAVKLKD
+1076 
-1087 AEDNWPAAGL
+1087 
-1097 RSGLK
+1097 
-1102 LGIPATFVVTAENG
+1102 
-1116 DTQEYTVT
+1116 
-1124 VNREKSTEKA
+1124 
-1134 ITEAVL
+1134 
-1140 TKTGGA
+1140 
-1146 SVKADISE
+1146 
-1154 QNKTVTFMLP
+1154 
-1164 VGTTDADVAAMTL
+1164 
-1177 KFTCSQYASIKLE
+1177 
-1190 GAETNWPADGQ
+1190 
-1201 LCGMK
+1201 
-1206 LNEAKTFVVT
+1206 
-1216 AENGGTQPYTVLIV
+1216 
-1230 RGKSAAKELT
+1230 
-1240 SAILL
+1240 
-1245 AKAGDTTSPATVK
+1245 
-1258 IDNAKKTIDFTLPA
+1258 
-1272 GTDTSKLGEM
+1272 
-1282 ILKLTVSDYAT
+1282 
-1293 VAKKDDPGKN
+1293 
-1303 WTEGA
+1303 
-1308 VCGMELDKAATFTV
+1308 
-1322 TAENGSTQDYTVT
+1322 DYTVT
-1335 ITRTKSTTKDITAV
+1335 ITKAKSSEKDITAV
-1349 KLLDADK
+1349 KLLNADK

-1369 TITLPSDTDKA
+1369 TITLPSNTDKT
-1380 LINKIGTSTDVFMQI
+1380 LINKIGSAPDVYMQLLH
-1395 NYTGVSLA
+1395 TGVSVK
-1403 QAEGYDDATGIIG
+1403 QEEGWNDADGAPY
-1416 KWSSGNVMC
+1416 WNSGDAMC
-1425 GISPNS
+1425 GISVNT

-1436 VTAEDGS
+1436 VTAEDDS

-1448 VEIKYTAPN
+1448 VAIEYTAPN

-1477 FTSSEAGTYY
+1477 FTTNEAGTYY
-1487 YKVVTHGAAAPTV
+1487 YKVVTHGAAAPTA
-1500 DEIKKST
+1500 DEIMKST
-1507 TKGTASAGETTFT
+1507 THGTASAGETTIT

-1525 EDARDIYIVVVSASG
+1525 EDARDIYIVVVGAAG
-1540 GESTALKIEIPAYGG
+1540 GESTALKVEIPAYGSG
-1555 GTETPDTGKFTIT
+1555 SETPDTGKFTISV
-1568 ANAPKGGTITTNRT
+1568 NAPKGGKITTYRT

-1592 TVTPDSGYQ
+1592 TVTPDNGYQ
-1601 MVEGSLSYSLA
+1601 MVEGSLTYSLA

-1624 RFIMPGGNVTIT
+1624 RFTMPAGNVTIT

-1647 GITSFSINGVA
+1647 GITSFSISGVV

-1666 TITITMPRGTDVTK
+1666 TITITLPRGTDVTK
-1680 LTPTISTN
+1680 LTPVIATN
-1688 GVKSLTPGSGETVNF
+1688 GVKSLTPGSGETVDF
-1703 TNSVTYMATME
+1703 TNAVTYTAVME
-1714 DGSTKAY
+1714 DGSSKTY

-1740 TDFVNQV
+1740 TDFATQV
-1747 PWWEYAKH
+1747 PWWQYAEK
-1755 QQSTSSYPKYW
+1755 QQSASKYPKYW

>member
-34 SIIGSDGTAYTP
+34 SITGSDGTAYTP

-60 PTVYCLWVPEDVATL
+60 PTVYCLRVPEDVATL
-75 TIRASDTYQKLHCAC
+75 TIRASDIYTTLQCAC

-121 KNIPDVGKY
+121 KNISGVGKY
-130 IDSSTDVAHLMLVK
+130 IDSSTDVTHLMLVK

-150 TKISYI
+150 TDISYI

-199 TVYCLWVPEDVATLT
+199 TVYCLRVPEDVATLT
-214 IRASDTYQKLHC
+214 IRASDIYTTLQC

-262 PGVGKYIDSSTDA
+262 SGVGKYIDSSTDVT
-275 AHLMLVKLYDDQTT
+275 HLMLVKLYDDQAT
-289 DISYILIQAGGSAP
+289 DISYILIQAGGSVP

-311 LSLVANGVQR
+311 LSLVADGVQR

-335 AGTVYYSLVSAD
+335 AGTAYYSLVSAD
-347 AVDTSG
+347 AVDTSA
-353 AGTPMVS
+353 AGTAMVS

-383 SSGNISESTLKA
+383 SSGNISVSTLEA

-498 NVRTAIGESFTL
+498 NVRTAIGERFTL

-525 LLYSNVGNIES
+525 LLYSNVGDIES

-542 TFTDSNGVTLM
+542 IFTDSNGVTLM

-581 CWKGIEGIK
+581 CWKDIEGIK

-708 FKASGEKMAVTANFR
+708 FKASGEKMTVTANFR

-736 AMGSATVTVGSSTPA
+736 AMGSATVTVGGSTPA

-759 GQTVTLTATPGD
+759 GQTVTLTATPGE
-771 RYTLTG
+771 RYMLKG
-777 WEVKEA
+777 WEVKDA
-783 GSDTLIPT
+783 DNKDVTYT
-791 TPVEGNAN
+791 VAKDVNV
-799 QATFTMPATDN
+799 ATFIMPDTGKD
-810 SITAT
+810 ITAM
-815 AIFAVDP
+815 AIFEVDP
-822 DKASTACVLEDV
+822 AKASPACVLSNVTLD
-834 DLKITGATV
+834 IPGATS
-843 ENQGPSYTVTVP
+843 ERSGTKYTITVP

-860 DTLSAAVLK
+860 AALAQAVLK
-869 FTISEYADIIRA
+869 LEISEHAAVKKTGEADN
-881 GDETPWPTNGQ
+881 WPAEGK
-892 ACGMTLDTPVTFT
+892 ACGMTLDQAVTFT
-905 VRSEKCRLGGDDAA
+905 VYSEKCLLGKDDTA
-919 KAEYTI
+919 KA
-925 TVVRAKSTQ
+925 
-934 CAIDSAKLGNVDGVV
+934 
-949 DQTGKTVTF
+949 
-958 TVPADTEDSAVA
+958 
-970 TMPLTFTCSQYAS
+970 
-983 IKLKDAEADWVND
+983 
-996 TACGMKLNEEKTF
+996 
-1009 VVTAEDGTTTAE
+1009 
-1021 YTVVIHRAP
+1021 
-1030 SDKKA
+1030 
-1035 LTGATLGD
+1035 
-1043 IAAVI
+1043 
-1048 DEDGHALTFTVPS
+1048 
-1061 DTTDST
+1061 
-1067 LGEMILKFT
+1067 
-1076 CSPRAAVKLKD
+1076 
-1087 AEDNWPAAGL
+1087 
-1097 RSGLK
+1097 
-1102 LGIPATFVVTAENG
+1102 
-1116 DTQEYTVT
+1116 
-1124 VNREKSTEKA
+1124 
-1134 ITEAVL
+1134 
-1140 TKTGGA
+1140 
-1146 SVKADISE
+1146 
-1154 QNKTVTFMLP
+1154 
-1164 VGTTDADVAAMTL
+1164 
-1177 KFTCSQYASIKLE
+1177 
-1190 GAETNWPADGQ
+1190 
-1201 LCGMK
+1201 
-1206 LNEAKTFVVT
+1206 
-1216 AENGGTQPYTVLIV
+1216 
-1230 RGKSAAKELT
+1230 
-1240 SAILL
+1240 
-1245 AKAGDTTSPATVK
+1245 
-1258 IDNAKKTIDFTLPA
+1258 
-1272 GTDTSKLGEM
+1272 
-1282 ILKLTVSDYAT
+1282 
-1293 VAKKDDPGKN
+1293 
-1303 WTEGA
+1303 
-1308 VCGMELDKAATFTV
+1308 
-1322 TAENGSTQDYTVT
+1322 DYTVT
-1335 ITRTKSTTKDITAV
+1335 ITKAKSSEKDITAV
-1349 KLLDADK
+1349 KLLNADK

-1462 NGSATRTSKTGATVK
+1462 GGSATRTSKTGATVK
-1477 FTSSEAGTYY
+1477 FTSSEAGSYF
-1487 YKVVTHGAAAPTV
+1487 YKVVDHGAAVPTV
-1500 DEIKKST
+1500 DTSKN
-1507 TKGTASAGETTFT
+1507 GTSAVQGENTIT

-1525 EDARDIYIVVVSASG
+1525 EDARDIYIVVVGAAG
-1540 GESTALKIEIPAYGG
+1540 GESAALKVEIPAYGSG
-1555 GTETPDTGKFTIT
+1555 SETPDTGKFTIT
-1568 ANAPKGGTITTNRT
+1568 INAPKGGTITTNRT

-1592 TVTPDSGYQ
+1592 TVKPDSGYQ
-1601 MVEGSLSYSLA
+1601 MVEGSLTYSLA

-1624 RFIMPGGNVTIT
+1624 RFTMPAGNVTIT

-1647 GITSFSINGVA
+1647 GITSFSISGVV

-1666 TITITMPRGTDVTK
+1666 TITITLPRGTDVTK
-1680 LTPTISTN
+1680 LTPVIATN
-1688 GVKSLTPGSGETVNF
+1688 GVKSLTPGNGETVDF
-1703 TNSVTYMATME
+1703 TNAVTYTAAME
-1714 DGSTKAY
+1714 DGSSKTY

-1728 KGTLADQFWDKL
+1728 KGTLADQFWDRL
-1740 TDFVNQV
+1740 TDFATQV
-1747 PWWEYAKH
+1747 PWWQYAEK
-1755 QQSTSSYPKYW
+1755 QQSTSKYPKYW

>member
-34 SIIGSDGTAYTP
+34 SITGSDGNTYTP
-46 VKTDIKYD
+46 VKTDIAAD
-54 PVGEIY
+54 QEGEIH
-60 PTVYCLWVPEDVATL
+60 PTVYCLWVPEDVANL
-75 TIRASDTYQKLHCAC
+75 TIRAADTYTEMICGC
-90 NKGGT
+90 NKGTLT
-95 STTENGEIVLSL
+95 SENGENVLSL
-107 STNNHT
+107 PTSGHDSF
-113 KRCLSTKL
+113 CLQLWLSL
-121 KNIPDVGKY
+121 GNYPGYEKY
-130 IDSSTDVAHLMLVK
+130 IDGSCENLIQVKVAAINGGVV
-144 LYDDQA
+144 
-150 TKISYI
+150 TEINYI
-156 LIQAGGT
+156 LIQVGGT
-163 KLIADPQPFSITGS
+163 KLIEDPQPFSITGS
-177 DGTAYTP
+177 DGNTYTP
-184 VKTDIKYDPVGEIYP
+184 VKTDIAVQDGEIVP
-199 TVYCLWVPEDVATLT
+199 TVYCLWVPKDVANLT
-214 IRASDTYQKLHC
+214 IRAADPYKEMVCECGQQGPVT
-226 ACNKGGT
+226 N
-233 STTENGEI
+233 ENGENI
-241 VLSLSTNNH
+241 MSLPTSGH
-250 TKRCLSTKLKNI
+250 SEFCLKFWLGIGNY
-262 PGVGKYIDSSTDA
+262 PGYEKYIDGNCED
-275 AHLMLVKLYDDQTT
+275 LIQVKLIAKNDGVITE
-289 DISYILIQAGGSAP
+289 INYILIQVGGSVP

-311 LSLVANGVQR
+311 LSLVADGVQR

-347 AVDTSG
+347 AVDTST
-353 AGTPMVS
+353 AGTAMVS

-383 SSGNISESTLKA
+383 SSGNVSESTLEA

-525 LLYSNVGNIES
+525 LLYSNVEAIES

-581 CWKGIEGIK
+581 RWKDIKGIE
-590 VSAEDQLKPSFT
+590 VSTEDQLNPSFT
-602 FEMPANDV
+602 FTMPASDV

-708 FKASGEKMAVTANFR
+708 FKASGEKMTVTANFC

-736 AMGSATVTVGSSTPA
+736 AMGSATVTVGDSTPA

-759 GQTVTLTATPGD
+759 GQTVTLTATPGE
-771 RYTLTG
+771 RYMLKG
-777 WEVKEA
+777 WEVKDADKNDVTYTVAE
-783 GSDTLIPT
+783 D
-791 TPVEGNAN
+791 VVNV
-799 QATFTMPATDN
+799 ATFIMPATGKD
-810 SITAT
+810 ITAK
-815 AIFAVDP
+815 AIFKVDP
-822 DKASTACVLEDV
+822 AKASAAC
-834 DLKITGATV
+834 DLSNVTLNIPGATS
-843 ENQGPSYTVTVP
+843 ERSGTKYTITVP

-860 DTLSAAVLK
+860 AALAQAVLK
-869 FTISEYADIIRA
+869 LEISEYATVKKS
-881 GDETPWPTNGQ
+881 GD
-892 ACGMTLDTPVTFT
+892 
-905 VRSEKCRLGGDDAA
+905 
-919 KAEYTI
+919 
-925 TVVRAKSTQ
+925 
-934 CAIDSAKLGNVDGVV
+934 
-949 DQTGKTVTF
+949 TG
-958 TVPADTEDSAVA
+958 
-970 TMPLTFTCSQYAS
+970 
-983 IKLKDAEADWVND
+983 
-996 TACGMKLNEEKTF
+996 
-1009 VVTAEDGTTTAE
+1009 
-1021 YTVVIHRAP
+1021 
-1030 SDKKA
+1030 
-1035 LTGATLGD
+1035 
-1043 IAAVI
+1043 
-1048 DEDGHALTFTVPS
+1048 
-1061 DTTDST
+1061 
-1067 LGEMILKFT
+1067 
-1076 CSPRAAVKLKD
+1076 
-1087 AEDNWPAAGL
+1087 NWPAEG
-1097 RSGLK
+1097 
-1102 LGIPATFVVTAENG
+1102 
-1116 DTQEYTVT
+1116 
-1124 VNREKSTEKA
+1124 KA
-1134 ITEAVL
+1134 C
-1140 TKTGGA
+1140 
-1146 SVKADISE
+1146 D
-1154 QNKTVTFMLP
+1154 
-1164 VGTTDADVAAMTL
+1164 
-1177 KFTCSQYASIKLE
+1177 
-1190 GAETNWPADGQ
+1190 
-1201 LCGMK
+1201 
-1206 LNEAKTFVVT
+1206 
-1216 AENGGTQPYTVLIV
+1216 
-1230 RGKSAAKELT
+1230 
-1240 SAILL
+1240 
-1245 AKAGDTTSPATVK
+1245 
-1258 IDNAKKTIDFTLPA
+1258 
-1272 GTDTSKLGEM
+1272 
-1282 ILKLTVSDYAT
+1282 
-1293 VAKKDDPGKN
+1293 
-1303 WTEGA
+1303 
-1308 VCGMELDKAATFTV
+1308 MELDKAATFTV

-1335 ITRTKSTTKDITAV
+1335 ITKAKSSEKDITAV
-1349 KLLDADK
+1349 KLLNADK

-1403 QAEGYDDATGIIG
+1403 QAEGYSDASAAENM
-1416 KWSSGNVMC
+1416 KWSSGNIMC

-1431 SKTFT
+1431 SNTFT

-1703 TNSVTYMATME
+1703 TNSVTYTATME
-1714 DGSTKAY
+1714 DGSTKTY

-1755 QQSTSSYPKYW
+1755 QQSTSKYPKYW

>member
-130 IDSSTDVAHLMLVK
+130 IDSSRDVAHLMLVK

-163 KLIADPQPFSITGS
+163 KLIADPQPFSIIGS

-275 AHLMLVKLYDDQTT
+275 AHLMLVKLYDDQAT
-289 DISYILIQAGGSAP
+289 DISYILIQAGGSVP

-311 LSLVANGVQR
+311 LSLIANGVQR

-347 AVDTSG
+347 AVDTST
-353 AGTPMVS
+353 AGTAMVS
-360 GENTLNITGLTA
+360 GENTLNITGITA
-372 DAATV
+372 DATTV

-383 SSGNISESTLKA
+383 GSGNISVSTLEA

-498 NVRTAIGESFTL
+498 NVRTAIGERFTL

-525 LLYSNVGNIES
+525 LLYSNVGDIES

-553 QAQPGQ
+553 QALPGQ

-573 DVFHRKFV
+573 NVFHRKFV
-581 CWKGIEGIK
+581 CWKDIEGIE
-590 VSAEDQLKPSFT
+590 VSAEDRLTPSFT
-602 FEMPANDV
+602 FTMPASDV

-675 ERDGT
+675 ERDGA

-708 FKASGEKMAVTANFR
+708 FKASGEKMTVTANFR
-723 ERAFASVTAAADA
+723 ERKFASVTAVADA
-736 AMGSATVTVGSSTPA
+736 TMGSATVTVGENTGTSQYP
-751 ETQSVVYE
+751 VYE

-771 RYTLTG
+771 RYSLKG
-777 WEVKEA
+777 WDVK
-783 GSDTLIPT
+783 DTDNT
-791 TPVEGNAN
+791 AVEYRVAKDAN
-799 QATFTMPATDN
+799 VATFIMPDTGKD
-810 SITAT
+810 ITAK
-815 AIFAVDP
+815 AIFEVDP
-822 DKASTACVLEDV
+822 EKASNERNV
-834 DLKITGATV
+834 TGVNLYSGSTDGAPI
-843 ENQGPSYTVTVP
+843 NQGFAKEGTKLTITLP
-855 ANTDE
+855 ANM
-860 DTLSAAVLK
+860 DTANLADLILK
-869 FTISEYADIIRA
+869 FTVSDYATIKQKDA
-881 GDETPWPTNGQ
+881 NENWPADGK
-892 ACGMTLDTPVTFT
+892 ACGMALDTPVTFT
-905 VRSEKCRLGGDDAA
+905 V
-919 KAEYTI
+919 
-925 TVVRAKSTQ
+925 
-934 CAIDSAKLGNVDGVV
+934 
-949 DQTGKTVTF
+949 
-958 TVPADTEDSAVA
+958 
-970 TMPLTFTCSQYAS
+970 
-983 IKLKDAEADWVND
+983 
-996 TACGMKLNEEKTF
+996 
-1009 VVTAEDGTTTAE
+1009 
-1021 YTVVIHRAP
+1021 
-1030 SDKKA
+1030 
-1035 LTGATLGD
+1035 
-1043 IAAVI
+1043 
-1048 DEDGHALTFTVPS
+1048 
-1061 DTTDST
+1061 
-1067 LGEMILKFT
+1067 
-1076 CSPRAAVKLKD
+1076 
-1087 AEDNWPAAGL
+1087 
-1097 RSGLK
+1097 
-1102 LGIPATFVVTAENG
+1102 TAENG
-1116 DTQEYTVT
+1116 
-1124 VNREKSTEKA
+1124 K
-1134 ITEAVL
+1134 
-1140 TKTGGA
+1140 
-1146 SVKADISE
+1146 
-1154 QNKTVTFMLP
+1154 
-1164 VGTTDADVAAMTL
+1164 
-1177 KFTCSQYASIKLE
+1177 
-1190 GAETNWPADGQ
+1190 
-1201 LCGMK
+1201 
-1206 LNEAKTFVVT
+1206 
-1216 AENGGTQPYTVLIV
+1216 
-1230 RGKSAAKELT
+1230 
-1240 SAILL
+1240 
-1245 AKAGDTTSPATVK
+1245 
-1258 IDNAKKTIDFTLPA
+1258 
-1272 GTDTSKLGEM
+1272 
-1282 ILKLTVSDYAT
+1282 
-1293 VAKKDDPGKN
+1293 
-1303 WTEGA
+1303 
-1308 VCGMELDKAATFTV
+1308 
-1322 TAENGSTQDYTVT
+1322 TQDYTLT
-1335 ITRTKSTTKDITAV
+1335 ITKAKSSEKDITAV
-1349 KLLDADK
+1349 KLLNADK

-1369 TITLPSDTDKA
+1369 TITLPSNTDKT
-1380 LINKIGTSTDVFMQI
+1380 LINKIGSAPDVYMQVLH
-1395 NYTGVSLA
+1395 TGVSVK
-1403 QAEGYDDATGIIG
+1403 QEEGWNDADGAPY
-1416 KWSSGNVMC
+1416 WNSGDAMC
-1425 GISPNS
+1425 GISVNT

-1436 VTAEDGS
+1436 MTAEDGS

-1448 VEIKYTAPN
+1448 VAIEYTAPN

-1477 FTSSEAGTYY
+1477 FTTNEAGTYY
-1487 YKVVTHGAAAPTV
+1487 YKVVTHGAAAPTA
-1500 DEIKKST
+1500 DEIMKST
-1507 TKGTASAGETTFT
+1507 THGTASAGENTIT

-1525 EDARDIYIVVVSASG
+1525 EDARDIYIVVVNASR
-1540 GESTALKIEIPAYGG
+1540 GESAALKVEIPAYGSG
-1555 GTETPDTGKFTIT
+1555 SETPDTGKFTIT
-1568 ANAPKGGTITTNRT
+1568 INAPKGGTITTNRT

-1592 TVTPDSGYQ
+1592 TVKPDSGYQ
-1601 MVEGSLSYSLA
+1601 MVEGSLTYSLA

-1624 RFIMPGGNVTIT
+1624 RFTMPAGNVTIT

-1647 GITSFSINGVA
+1647 GITSFSISGVV

-1666 TITITMPRGTDVTK
+1666 TITITLPRGTDVTK
-1680 LTPTISTN
+1680 LTPVIATN
-1688 GVKSLTPGSGETVNF
+1688 GVKSLTPGSGETVDF
-1703 TNSVTYMATME
+1703 TNAVTYTAAME
-1714 DGSTKAY
+1714 DGSSKTY

-1740 TDFVNQV
+1740 TDFATQV

-1755 QQSTSSYPKYW
+1755 QQSTSKYPKYW

>member
-34 SIIGSDGTAYTP
+34 SITGSDGTAYTP

-60 PTVYCLWVPEDVATL
+60 PTLYCLWVPEDVEAL
-75 TIRASDTYQKLHCAC
+75 TIRASDIYTTLQCAC
-90 NKGGT
+90 NKGGA
-95 STTENGEIVLSL
+95 STVENGEIALSL

-121 KNIPDVGKY
+121 KNISGVGKY
-130 IDSSTDVAHLMLVK
+130 IDSSTDVTHLMLVK
-144 LYDDQA
+144 LYDEQA
-150 TKISYI
+150 TDISYI

-199 TVYCLWVPEDVATLT
+199 TLYCLWVPEDVEALT
-214 IRASDTYQKLHC
+214 IRASDIYTTLQC
-226 ACNKGGT
+226 ACNKGGA
-233 STTENGEI
+233 STVENGEI
-241 VLSLSTNNH
+241 ALSLSTNNH

-262 PGVGKYIDSSTDA
+262 SGVGKYIDSSTDVT
-275 AHLMLVKLYDDQTT
+275 HLMLVKLYDDQAT
-289 DISYILIQAGGSAP
+289 DISYILIQAGGSVP

-311 LSLVANGVQR
+311 LSLVADGVQR

-335 AGTVYYSLVSAD
+335 AGTAYYSLVSAD
-347 AVDTSG
+347 AVDTSA
-353 AGTPMVS
+353 AGTAMVS

-383 SSGNISESTLKA
+383 SSGNISVSTLEA

-498 NVRTAIGESFTL
+498 NVRTAIGERFTL

-525 LLYSNVGNIES
+525 LLYSNVGDIES

-573 DVFHRKFV
+573 DVFHREFV
-581 CWKGIEGIK
+581 CWKDIEGIK

-708 FKASGEKMAVTANFR
+708 FKASGKKMAVTANFL

-736 AMGSATVTVGSSTPA
+736 AMGSATVTVGENTGTSQYP
-751 ETQSVVYE
+751 VYE
-759 GQTVTLTATPGD
+759 GQSVILTAAPGA

-777 WEVKEA
+777 WEVK
-783 GSDTLIPT
+783 DTDGTEIAV

-799 QATFTMPATDN
+799 QATFTMPATGKN
-810 SITAT
+810 ISAK
-815 AIFAVDP
+815 AIFEVDP
-822 DKASTACVLEDV
+822 DKASPACVLEDV
-834 DLKITGATV
+834 ELAIPSATV
-843 ENQGPSYTVTVP
+843 ENTGTSYTITVP
-855 ANTDE
+855 ANTDA
-860 DTLSAAVLK
+860 DTLAAAVLK
-869 FTISEYADIIRA
+869 FTVSKYADVVTA
-881 GDETPWPTNGQ
+881 DGSVWPEDGK

-905 VRSEKCRLGGDDAA
+905 VRSEKCRIGKDDTA
-919 KAEYTI
+919 KADYTI
-925 TVVRAKSTQ
+925 TVIRAKSTQ
-934 CAIDSAKLGNVDGVV
+934 CAIGSAKLGNVDGVV
-949 DQTGKTVTF
+949 DQTGKTLTF
-958 TVPADTEDSAVA
+958 TVPADTEDSAV
-970 TMPLTFTCSQYAS
+970 TNMPLTFACSQYAS

-996 TACGMKLNEEKTF
+996 TACGMKLNEEKAF
-1009 VVTAEDGTTTAE
+1009 VVTAEDGTTTAV

-1048 DEDGHALTFTVPS
+1048 DEDGHALTFTVPA

-1067 LGEMILKFT
+1067 LGEMILQFT
-1076 CSPRAAVKLKD
+1076 CPPRAAVKLKD

-1102 LGIPATFVVTAENG
+1102 LGVPATFVVTAENG

-1134 ITEAVL
+1134 ITKAVL
-1140 TKTGGA
+1140 TKTGGT

-1154 QNKTVTFMLP
+1154 QDKTITFTLP
-1164 VGTTDADVAAMTL
+1164 AGTTDADVAAMTL

-1206 LNEAKTFVVT
+1206 LNETKTFVVT
-1216 AENGGTQPYTVLIV
+1216 AENGDTQAYTVLIV
-1230 RGKSAAKELT
+1230 RGKSSAKEITNAL
-1240 SAILL
+1240 LL

-1272 GTDTSKLGEM
+1272 GSDTSKLGEM

-1293 VAKKDDPGKN
+1293 VKKSGDTGNWPAEGK
-1303 WTEGA
+1303 A
-1308 VCGMELDKAATFTV
+1308 CDMELDKAATFTV

-1349 KLLDADK
+1349 KLLNADK

-1403 QAEGYDDATGIIG
+1403 QAEGYSDASAAENM
-1416 KWSSGNVMC
+1416 KWSSGNIMC

-1431 SKTFT
+1431 SNTFT

-1636 CKWETATTTAK
+1636 CKWETATMTAK

-1703 TNSVTYMATME
+1703 TNSVTYTATME
-1714 DGSTKAY
+1714 DGSTKTY

-1755 QQSTSSYPKYW
+1755 QQSTSKYPKYW

>member
-34 SIIGSDGTAYTP
+34 SITGSDGTAYTP

-60 PTVYCLWVPEDVATL
+60 PTLYCLWVPEDVEAL
-75 TIRASDTYQKLHCAC
+75 TIRASDIYTTLQCAC
-90 NKGGT
+90 NKGGA
-95 STTENGEIVLSL
+95 STVENGEIALSL

-121 KNIPDVGKY
+121 KNISGVDKY
-130 IDSSTDVAHLMLVK
+130 IDSSTDVTHLMLVK

-150 TKISYI
+150 TDISYI

-199 TVYCLWVPEDVATLT
+199 TVYCLRVPEDVATLT
-214 IRASDTYQKLHC
+214 IRASDIYTTLQC

-262 PGVGKYIDSSTDA
+262 SGVGKYIDSSTDVT
-275 AHLMLVKLYDDQTT
+275 HLMLVKLYDDQAT
-289 DISYILIQAGGSAP
+289 DISYILIQAGGSVP

-311 LSLVANGVQR
+311 LSLVADGVQR

-335 AGTVYYSLVSAD
+335 AGTAYYSLVSAD
-347 AVDTSG
+347 AVDTSA
-353 AGTPMVS
+353 AGTAMVS

-383 SSGNISESTLKA
+383 SSGNISVSTLEA

-426 TADGRPLSM
+426 TADGKPLSM

-498 NVRTAIGESFTL
+498 NVRTAIGERFTL

-525 LLYSNVGNIES
+525 LLYSNVGDIES

-542 TFTDSNGVTLM
+542 IFTDSNGVTLM

-573 DVFHRKFV
+573 DVFHREFV
-581 CWKGIEGIK
+581 CWKDIEGIK

-708 FKASGEKMAVTANFR
+708 FKASGKKMAVTANFL

-736 AMGSATVTVGSSTPA
+736 AMGSATVTVGENTGTSQYP
-751 ETQSVVYE
+751 VYE
-759 GQTVTLTATPGD
+759 GQSVILTAAPGA

-777 WEVKEA
+777 WEVK
-783 GSDTLIPT
+783 DTDGTEIAV

-799 QATFTMPATDN
+799 QATFTMPATGKN
-810 SITAT
+810 ISAK
-815 AIFAVDP
+815 AIFEVDP
-822 DKASTACVLEDV
+822 DKASPACVLEDV
-834 DLKITGATV
+834 ELAIPSATV
-843 ENQGPSYTVTVP
+843 ENTGTSYTITVP
-855 ANTDE
+855 ANTDA
-860 DTLSAAVLK
+860 DTLAAAVLK
-869 FTISEYADIIRA
+869 FTVSKYADVVTA
-881 GDETPWPTNGQ
+881 DGSVWPEDGK

-905 VRSEKCRLGGDDAA
+905 VRSEKCRIGKDGTA
-919 KAEYTI
+919 KADYTI
-925 TVVRAKSTQ
+925 TVIRAKSTQ
-934 CAIDSAKLGNVDGVV
+934 CAIGSAKLGNVDGVV
-949 DQTGKTVTF
+949 DQTGKTLTF
-958 TVPADTEDSAVA
+958 TVPADTEDSAV
-970 TMPLTFTCSQYAS
+970 TNMPLTFACSQYAS

-1009 VVTAEDGTTTAE
+1009 VVTAEDGTTTAV

-1048 DEDGHALTFTVPS
+1048 DEDGHALTFTVPA

-1067 LGEMILKFT
+1067 LGEMILQFT
-1076 CSPRAAVKLKD
+1076 CPPRAAVKLKD

-1102 LGIPATFVVTAENG
+1102 LGVPATFVVTAENG

-1206 LNEAKTFVVT
+1206 LNETKTFVVT
-1216 AENGGTQPYTVLIV
+1216 AENGDTQAYTVLIV
-1230 RGKSAAKELT
+1230 RGKSSAKEITNAL
-1240 SAILL
+1240 LL

-1272 GTDTSKLGEM
+1272 GSDTSKLGEM

-1293 VAKKDDPGKN
+1293 VKKSGDTGNWPAEGK
-1303 WTEGA
+1303 A
-1308 VCGMELDKAATFTV
+1308 CDMELDKAATFTV

-1349 KLLDADK
+1349 KLLNADK

-1403 QAEGYDDATGIIG
+1403 QAEGYSDASAAENM
-1416 KWSSGNVMC
+1416 KWSSGNIMC

-1431 SKTFT
+1431 SNTFT

-1703 TNSVTYMATME
+1703 TNSVTYTATME
-1714 DGSTKAY
+1714 DGSTKTY

-1755 QQSTSSYPKYW
+1755 QQSTSKYPKYW

>member
-581 CWKGIEGIK
+581 CWKDIEGIK

-708 FKASGEKMAVTANFR
+708 FKASGEKMTVTANFR
-723 ERAFASVTAAADA
+723 ERAFASVTAVADA
-736 AMGSATVTVGSSTPA
+736 TMGSATVAVGDSTPA

-759 GQTVTLTATPGD
+759 DQTVTLTATPGA
-771 RYTLTG
+771 RYTLKG
-777 WEVKEA
+777 WEVKV
-783 GSDTLIPT
+783 DKDNT
-791 TPVEGNAN
+791 TVEYRVAEDVNV
-799 QATFTMPATDN
+799 ATFTMPATKE
-810 SITAT
+810 SITAM
-815 AIFAVDP
+815 AIFEVDP
-822 DKASTACVLEDV
+822 DKASPAC
-834 DLKITGATV
+834 DLSNVTLIIPGATS
-843 ENQGPSYTVTVP
+843 ERNGTKYTIKVP
-855 ANTDE
+855 ADTDE
-860 DTLSAAVLK
+860 AALAQAVLK
-869 FTISEYADIIRA
+869 LDISEYA
-881 GDETPWPTNGQ
+881 
-892 ACGMTLDTPVTFT
+892 
-905 VRSEKCRLGGDDAA
+905 
-919 KAEYTI
+919 
-925 TVVRAKSTQ
+925 
-934 CAIDSAKLGNVDGVV
+934 
-949 DQTGKTVTF
+949 
-958 TVPADTEDSAVA
+958 
-970 TMPLTFTCSQYAS
+970 
-983 IKLKDAEADWVND
+983 
-996 TACGMKLNEEKTF
+996 
-1009 VVTAEDGTTTAE
+1009 
-1021 YTVVIHRAP
+1021 
-1030 SDKKA
+1030 
-1035 LTGATLGD
+1035 
-1043 IAAVI
+1043 
-1048 DEDGHALTFTVPS
+1048 
-1061 DTTDST
+1061 
-1067 LGEMILKFT
+1067 
-1076 CSPRAAVKLKD
+1076 AVKKTGE
-1087 AEDNWPAAGL
+1087 ADNWPAAG
-1097 RSGLK
+1097 
-1102 LGIPATFVVTAENG
+1102 
-1116 DTQEYTVT
+1116 
-1124 VNREKSTEKA
+1124 KA
-1134 ITEAVL
+1134 C
-1140 TKTGGA
+1140 
-1146 SVKADISE
+1146 D
-1154 QNKTVTFMLP
+1154 
-1164 VGTTDADVAAMTL
+1164 MTL
-1177 KFTCSQYASIKLE
+1177 DQ
-1190 GAETNWPADGQ
+1190 
-1201 LCGMK
+1201 
-1206 LNEAKTFVVT
+1206 
-1216 AENGGTQPYTVLIV
+1216 
-1230 RGKSAAKELT
+1230 
-1240 SAILL
+1240 
-1245 AKAGDTTSPATVK
+1245 
-1258 IDNAKKTIDFTLPA
+1258 
-1272 GTDTSKLGEM
+1272 
-1282 ILKLTVSDYAT
+1282 
-1293 VAKKDDPGKN
+1293 
-1303 WTEGA
+1303 A
-1308 VCGMELDKAATFTV
+1308 VTFTV
-1322 TAENGSTQDYTVT
+1322 YSEKCLLGKDDKAKADYTVT
-1335 ITRTKSTTKDITAV
+1335 ITKAKSSEKDITAV
-1349 KLLDADK
+1349 KLLNADK

-1403 QAEGYDDATGIIG
+1403 QAEGYDDATGTIG

-1436 VTAEDGS
+1436 VTAEDDS
-1443 TKTYT
+1443 TNTYT

-1462 NGSATRTSKTGATVK
+1462 NGSATRTSKTGAAVK
-1477 FTSSEAGTYY
+1477 FTSSEAGNYF
-1487 YKVVTHGAAAPTV
+1487 YKVVDHGAAVPTV
-1500 DEIKKST
+1500 DTSKS
-1507 TKGTASAGETTFT
+1507 GTAAVKGENTIT

-1525 EDARDIYIVVVSASG
+1525 EDARDIYIVVVNASR
-1540 GESTALKIEIPAYGG
+1540 GESTALKVEIPAYGSG
-1555 GTETPDTGKFTIT
+1555 SETPDTGKFTIT
-1568 ANAPKGGTITTNRT
+1568 INAPKGGTITTNRT

-1592 TVTPDSGYQ
+1592 TVTPDNGYQ
-1601 MVEGSLSYSLA
+1601 MVEGSLTYSLA

-1624 RFIMPGGNVTIT
+1624 RFTMPAGNVTIT

-1647 GITSFSINGVA
+1647 GITSFSISGVV

-1666 TITITMPRGTDVTK
+1666 TITITLPRGTDVTK
-1680 LTPTISTN
+1680 LTPVIATN
-1688 GVKSLTPGSGETVNF
+1688 GVKSLTPGSGETVDF
-1703 TNSVTYMATME
+1703 TNAVTYTAAME
-1714 DGSTKAY
+1714 DGSSKTY

>member
-34 SIIGSDGTAYTP
+34 SITGSDGTAYTP

-60 PTVYCLWVPEDVATL
+60 PTLYCLWVPEDVEAL
-75 TIRASDTYQKLHCAC
+75 TIRASDIYTTLQCAC
-90 NKGGT
+90 NKGGA
-95 STTENGEIVLSL
+95 STVENGEIALSL

-121 KNIPDVGKY
+121 KNISGVDKY
-130 IDSSTDVAHLMLVK
+130 IDSSTDVTHLMLVK
-144 LYDDQA
+144 LYDEQA
-150 TKISYI
+150 TDISYI

-199 TVYCLWVPEDVATLT
+199 TLYCLWVPEDVEALT
-214 IRASDTYQKLHC
+214 IRASDIYTTLQC
-226 ACNKGGT
+226 ACNKGGA
-233 STTENGEI
+233 STVENGEI
-241 VLSLSTNNH
+241 ALSLSTNNH

-262 PGVGKYIDSSTDA
+262 SGVDKYIDSSTDVT
-275 AHLMLVKLYDDQTT
+275 HLMLVKLYDDQAT
-289 DISYILIQAGGSAP
+289 DISYILIQAGGSVP

-311 LSLVANGVQR
+311 LSLVADGVQR

-335 AGTVYYSLVSAD
+335 AGTAYYSLVSAD
-347 AVDTSG
+347 AVDTSA
-353 AGTPMVS
+353 AGTAMVS

-383 SSGNISESTLKA
+383 SSGNISVSTLEA

-498 NVRTAIGESFTL
+498 NVRTAIGERFTL

-525 LLYSNVGNIES
+525 LLYSNVGDIES

-573 DVFHRKFV
+573 DVFHREFV
-581 CWKGIEGIK
+581 CWKDIEGIK

-708 FKASGEKMAVTANFR
+708 FKASGKKMAVTANFL

-736 AMGSATVTVGSSTPA
+736 AMGSATVTVGENTGTSQYP
-751 ETQSVVYE
+751 VYE
-759 GQTVTLTATPGD
+759 GQSVILTAAPGA

-777 WEVKEA
+777 WEVK
-783 GSDTLIPT
+783 DTDGTEIAV

-799 QATFTMPATDN
+799 QATFTMPATGKN
-810 SITAT
+810 ISAK
-815 AIFAVDP
+815 AIFEVDP
-822 DKASTACVLEDV
+822 DKASPACVLEDV
-834 DLKITGATV
+834 ELAIPSATV
-843 ENQGPSYTVTVP
+843 ENTGTSYTITVP
-855 ANTDE
+855 ANTDA
-860 DTLSAAVLK
+860 DTLAAAVLK
-869 FTISEYADIIRA
+869 FTVSKYADVVTA
-881 GDETPWPTNGQ
+881 DGSVWPEDGK

-905 VRSEKCRLGGDDAA
+905 VRSEKCRIGKDDTA
-919 KAEYTI
+919 KADYTI
-925 TVVRAKSTQ
+925 TVIRAKSTQ
-934 CAIDSAKLGNVDGVV
+934 CAIGSAKLGNVDGVV
-949 DQTGKTVTF
+949 DQTGKTLTF
-958 TVPADTEDSAVA
+958 TVPADTEDSAV
-970 TMPLTFTCSQYAS
+970 TNMPLTFACSQYAS

-996 TACGMKLNEEKTF
+996 TACGMKLNEEKAF
-1009 VVTAEDGTTTAE
+1009 VVTAEDGTTTAV

-1048 DEDGHALTFTVPS
+1048 DEDGHALTFTVPA

-1067 LGEMILKFT
+1067 LGEMILQFT
-1076 CSPRAAVKLKD
+1076 CPPRAAVKLKD

-1102 LGIPATFVVTAENG
+1102 LGVPATFVVTAENG

-1134 ITEAVL
+1134 ITKAVL
-1140 TKTGGA
+1140 TKTGGT

-1154 QNKTVTFMLP
+1154 QDKTITFTLP
-1164 VGTTDADVAAMTL
+1164 AGTTDADVAAMTL

-1206 LNEAKTFVVT
+1206 LNETKTFVVT
-1216 AENGGTQPYTVLIV
+1216 AENGDTQAYTVLIV
-1230 RGKSAAKELT
+1230 RGKSSAKEITNAL
-1240 SAILL
+1240 LL

-1272 GTDTSKLGEM
+1272 GSDTSKLGEM

-1293 VAKKDDPGKN
+1293 VKKSGDTGNWPAEGK
-1303 WTEGA
+1303 A
-1308 VCGMELDKAATFTV
+1308 CDMELDKAATFTV

-1349 KLLDADK
+1349 KLLNADK

-1403 QAEGYDDATGIIG
+1403 QAEGYSDASAAENM
-1416 KWSSGNVMC
+1416 KWSSGNIMC

-1431 SKTFT
+1431 SNTFT

-1636 CKWETATTTAK
+1636 CKWETATMTAK

-1703 TNSVTYMATME
+1703 TNSVTYTATME
-1714 DGSTKAY
+1714 DGSTKTY

-1755 QQSTSSYPKYW
+1755 QQSTSKYPKYW

>member
-177 DGTAYTP
+177 NGTAYTP

-311 LSLVANGVQR
+311 FSLVANGVQR

-395 AVPAYETTYEIYL
+395 AVPAYETTYQIYL

-413 AQYYDLGYRVASV
+413 TQYYDLGYRVASV

-581 CWKGIEGIK
+581 CWKDIKGIE
-590 VSAEDQLKPSFT
+590 VSTEDQLNPSFT
-602 FEMPANDV
+602 FTMPASDV

-708 FKASGEKMAVTANFR
+708 FKASGEKMTVTANFR
-723 ERAFASVTAAADA
+723 ERAFASVTAVADA
-736 AMGSATVTVGSSTPA
+736 TMGSATVTVGGSTPA

-759 GQTVTLTATPGD
+759 GQTVTLTATPGE
-771 RYTLTG
+771 RYMLKG
-777 WEVKEA
+777 WEVKDADKNDVTYTVAE
-783 GSDTLIPT
+783 D
-791 TPVEGNAN
+791 VVNV
-799 QATFTMPATDN
+799 ATFIMPATGKD
-810 SITAT
+810 ITAK
-815 AIFAVDP
+815 AIFKVDP
-822 DKASTACVLEDV
+822 AKASAAC
-834 DLKITGATV
+834 DLSNVTLNIPGATS
-843 ENQGPSYTVTVP
+843 ERSGTKYTITVP

-860 DTLSAAVLK
+860 AALAQAVLK
-869 FTISEYADIIRA
+869 LEISEYATVKKS
-881 GDETPWPTNGQ
+881 GD
-892 ACGMTLDTPVTFT
+892 
-905 VRSEKCRLGGDDAA
+905 
-919 KAEYTI
+919 
-925 TVVRAKSTQ
+925 
-934 CAIDSAKLGNVDGVV
+934 
-949 DQTGKTVTF
+949 TG
-958 TVPADTEDSAVA
+958 
-970 TMPLTFTCSQYAS
+970 
-983 IKLKDAEADWVND
+983 
-996 TACGMKLNEEKTF
+996 
-1009 VVTAEDGTTTAE
+1009 
-1021 YTVVIHRAP
+1021 
-1030 SDKKA
+1030 
-1035 LTGATLGD
+1035 
-1043 IAAVI
+1043 
-1048 DEDGHALTFTVPS
+1048 
-1061 DTTDST
+1061 
-1067 LGEMILKFT
+1067 
-1076 CSPRAAVKLKD
+1076 
-1087 AEDNWPAAGL
+1087 NWPAEG
-1097 RSGLK
+1097 
-1102 LGIPATFVVTAENG
+1102 
-1116 DTQEYTVT
+1116 
-1124 VNREKSTEKA
+1124 KA
-1134 ITEAVL
+1134 C
-1140 TKTGGA
+1140 
-1146 SVKADISE
+1146 D
-1154 QNKTVTFMLP
+1154 
-1164 VGTTDADVAAMTL
+1164 
-1177 KFTCSQYASIKLE
+1177 
-1190 GAETNWPADGQ
+1190 
-1201 LCGMK
+1201 
-1206 LNEAKTFVVT
+1206 
-1216 AENGGTQPYTVLIV
+1216 
-1230 RGKSAAKELT
+1230 
-1240 SAILL
+1240 
-1245 AKAGDTTSPATVK
+1245 
-1258 IDNAKKTIDFTLPA
+1258 
-1272 GTDTSKLGEM
+1272 
-1282 ILKLTVSDYAT
+1282 
-1293 VAKKDDPGKN
+1293 
-1303 WTEGA
+1303 
-1308 VCGMELDKAATFTV
+1308 MELDKAATFTV

-1335 ITRTKSTTKDITAV
+1335 ITKAKSSEKDITAV
-1349 KLLDADK
+1349 KLLNADK

-1369 TITLPSDTDKA
+1369 TITLPSNTDKA
-1380 LINKIGTSTDVFMQI
+1380 LINKIGSAPDVFMQI

-1431 SKTFT
+1431 NKTFT

-1462 NGSATRTSKTGATVK
+1462 GGSATRTSKTAATVK
-1477 FTSSEAGTYY
+1477 FTSNEAGTYF
-1487 YKVVTHGAAAPTV
+1487 YKVVEHGAAAPTV
-1500 DEIKKST
+1500 DEIMKST
-1507 TKGTASAGETTFT
+1507 THGTASAGETTIT

-1525 EDARDIYIVVVSASG
+1525 EDARDIYIVVVNASG
-1540 GESTALKIEIPAYGG
+1540 GESTVLKVEIPAYGSG
-1555 GTETPDTGKFTIT
+1555 SETPDTGKFTIT
-1568 ANAPKGGTITTNRT
+1568 INAPKGGKITTNRT

-1601 MVEGSLSYSLA
+1601 MAEGSLTYSLA

-1624 RFIMPGGNVTIT
+1624 RFTMPAGNVTIT
-1636 CKWETATTTAK
+1636 CKWETATTTVK

-1680 LTPTISTN
+1680 LTPVIATN
-1688 GVKSLTPGSGETVNF
+1688 GVKSLTPGSGETVDF
-1703 TNSVTYMATME
+1703 TNAVTYTAAME
-1714 DGSTKAY
+1714 DGSSKTY

-1740 TDFVNQV
+1740 TDFATQV

-1755 QQSTSSYPKYW
+1755 QQSTSKYPKYW

>member
-130 IDSSTDVAHLMLVK
+130 IDSSRDVAHLMLVK

-199 TVYCLWVPEDVATLT
+199 TVYCLRVPEDVATLT

-275 AHLMLVKLYDDQTT
+275 AHLMLVKLYDDQAT
-289 DISYILIQAGGSAP
+289 DISYILIQAGGSVP

-311 LSLVANGVQR
+311 LSLIANGVQR

-347 AVDTSG
+347 AVDTST
-353 AGTPMVS
+353 AGTAMVS
-360 GENTLNITGLTA
+360 GENTLNITGITA
-372 DAATV
+372 DATTV

-383 SSGNISESTLKA
+383 GSGNISVSTLEA

-498 NVRTAIGESFTL
+498 NVRTAIGERFTL

-525 LLYSNVGNIES
+525 LLYSNVGDIES

-553 QAQPGQ
+553 QALPGQ

-573 DVFHRKFV
+573 NVFHRKFV
-581 CWKGIEGIK
+581 CWKDIEGIE
-590 VSAEDQLKPSFT
+590 VSAEDRLTPSFT
-602 FEMPANDV
+602 FTMPASDV

-675 ERDGT
+675 ERDGA

-708 FKASGEKMAVTANFR
+708 FKASGEKMTVTANFR
-723 ERAFASVTAAADA
+723 ERKFASVTAVADA
-736 AMGSATVTVGSSTPA
+736 TMGSATVTVGENTGTSQYP
-751 ETQSVVYE
+751 VYE

-771 RYTLTG
+771 RYSLKG
-777 WEVKEA
+777 WDVK
-783 GSDTLIPT
+783 DTDNT
-791 TPVEGNAN
+791 AVEYRVAKDAN
-799 QATFTMPATDN
+799 VATFIMPDTGKD
-810 SITAT
+810 ITAK
-815 AIFAVDP
+815 AIFEVDP
-822 DKASTACVLEDV
+822 EKASNERNV
-834 DLKITGATV
+834 TGVNLYSGSTDGAPI
-843 ENQGPSYTVTVP
+843 NQGFAKEGTKLTITLP
-855 ANTDE
+855 ANM
-860 DTLSAAVLK
+860 DTANLADLILK
-869 FTISEYADIIRA
+869 FTVSDYATIKQKDA
-881 GDETPWPTNGQ
+881 NENWPADGK
-892 ACGMTLDTPVTFT
+892 ACGMALDTPVTFT
-905 VRSEKCRLGGDDAA
+905 V
-919 KAEYTI
+919 
-925 TVVRAKSTQ
+925 
-934 CAIDSAKLGNVDGVV
+934 
-949 DQTGKTVTF
+949 
-958 TVPADTEDSAVA
+958 
-970 TMPLTFTCSQYAS
+970 
-983 IKLKDAEADWVND
+983 
-996 TACGMKLNEEKTF
+996 
-1009 VVTAEDGTTTAE
+1009 
-1021 YTVVIHRAP
+1021 
-1030 SDKKA
+1030 
-1035 LTGATLGD
+1035 
-1043 IAAVI
+1043 
-1048 DEDGHALTFTVPS
+1048 
-1061 DTTDST
+1061 
-1067 LGEMILKFT
+1067 
-1076 CSPRAAVKLKD
+1076 
-1087 AEDNWPAAGL
+1087 
-1097 RSGLK
+1097 
-1102 LGIPATFVVTAENG
+1102 TAENG
-1116 DTQEYTVT
+1116 
-1124 VNREKSTEKA
+1124 K
-1134 ITEAVL
+1134 
-1140 TKTGGA
+1140 
-1146 SVKADISE
+1146 
-1154 QNKTVTFMLP
+1154 
-1164 VGTTDADVAAMTL
+1164 
-1177 KFTCSQYASIKLE
+1177 
-1190 GAETNWPADGQ
+1190 
-1201 LCGMK
+1201 
-1206 LNEAKTFVVT
+1206 
-1216 AENGGTQPYTVLIV
+1216 
-1230 RGKSAAKELT
+1230 
-1240 SAILL
+1240 
-1245 AKAGDTTSPATVK
+1245 
-1258 IDNAKKTIDFTLPA
+1258 
-1272 GTDTSKLGEM
+1272 
-1282 ILKLTVSDYAT
+1282 
-1293 VAKKDDPGKN
+1293 
-1303 WTEGA
+1303 
-1308 VCGMELDKAATFTV
+1308 
-1322 TAENGSTQDYTVT
+1322 TQDYTLT
-1335 ITRTKSTTKDITAV
+1335 ITKAKSSEKDITAV
-1349 KLLDADK
+1349 KLLNADK

-1369 TITLPSDTDKA
+1369 TITLPSNTDKT
-1380 LINKIGTSTDVFMQI
+1380 LINKIGSAPDVYMQVLH
-1395 NYTGVSLA
+1395 TGVSVK
-1403 QAEGYDDATGIIG
+1403 QEEGWNDADGAPY
-1416 KWSSGNVMC
+1416 WNSGDAMC
-1425 GISPNS
+1425 GISVNT

-1448 VEIKYTAPN
+1448 VAIEYTAPN

-1477 FTSSEAGTYY
+1477 FTTNEAGTYY
-1487 YKVVTHGAAAPTV
+1487 YKVVTHGAAAPTA
-1500 DEIKKST
+1500 DEIMKST
-1507 TKGTASAGETTFT
+1507 THGTASAGETTIT

-1525 EDARDIYIVVVSASG
+1525 EDARDIYIVVVGAAG
-1540 GESTALKIEIPAYGG
+1540 GESTALKVEIPAYGSG
-1555 GTETPDTGKFTIT
+1555 SETPDTGKFTISV
-1568 ANAPKGGTITTNRT
+1568 NAPKGGTITTNRT

-1592 TVTPDSGYQ
+1592 TVKPDSGYQ
-1601 MVEGSLSYSLA
+1601 MVEGSLTYSLA

-1624 RFIMPGGNVTIT
+1624 RFTMPAGNVTIT

-1647 GITSFSINGVA
+1647 GITSFSISGVV

-1666 TITITMPRGTDVTK
+1666 TITITLPRGTDVTK
-1680 LTPTISTN
+1680 LTPVIATN
-1688 GVKSLTPGSGETVNF
+1688 GVKSLTPGSGETVDF
-1703 TNSVTYMATME
+1703 TNAVTYTAAME
-1714 DGSTKAY
+1714 DGSSKTY

-1740 TDFVNQV
+1740 TDFATQV

-1755 QQSTSSYPKYW
+1755 QQSTSKYPKYW

>member
-347 AVDTSG
+347 AVDTST
-353 AGTPMVS
+353 AGTPMAS

-395 AVPAYETTYEIYL
+395 AIPAYETTYEIYL

-498 NVRTAIGESFTL
+498 NVRTAIGERFTL

-525 LLYSNVGNIES
+525 LLYSNVGDIES

-542 TFTDSNGVTLM
+542 IFTDSNGVTLM

-581 CWKGIEGIK
+581 CWKDIEGIK

-708 FKASGEKMAVTANFR
+708 FKASGEKMTVTANFC

-736 AMGSATVTVGSSTPA
+736 AMGSATVTVGDSTPA

-759 GQTVTLTATPGD
+759 GQTVTLTATPGE
-771 RYTLTG
+771 RYTLKG
-777 WEVKEA
+777 WEVKDADKKDVTYTVAE
-783 GSDTLIPT
+783 D
-791 TPVEGNAN
+791 VVNV
-799 QATFTMPATDN
+799 ATFIMPDTGKD
-810 SITAT
+810 ITAK
-815 AIFAVDP
+815 AIFEVDP
-822 DKASTACVLEDV
+822 AKASPAC
-834 DLKITGATV
+834 DLSNVTLNIPGATS
-843 ENQGPSYTVTVP
+843 ERSGTKYTITVP

-860 DTLSAAVLK
+860 AAL
-869 FTISEYADIIRA
+869 A
-881 GDETPWPTNGQ
+881 Q
-892 ACGMTLDTPVTFT
+892 A
-905 VRSEKCRLGGDDAA
+905 A
-919 KAEYTI
+919 
-925 TVVRAKSTQ
+925 
-934 CAIDSAKLGNVDGVV
+934 
-949 DQTGKTVTF
+949 
-958 TVPADTEDSAVA
+958 
-970 TMPLTFTCSQYAS
+970 
-983 IKLKDAEADWVND
+983 
-996 TACGMKLNEEKTF
+996 
-1009 VVTAEDGTTTAE
+1009 
-1021 YTVVIHRAP
+1021 
-1030 SDKKA
+1030 
-1035 LTGATLGD
+1035 
-1043 IAAVI
+1043 
-1048 DEDGHALTFTVPS
+1048 
-1061 DTTDST
+1061 
-1067 LGEMILKFT
+1067 
-1076 CSPRAAVKLKD
+1076 
-1087 AEDNWPAAGL
+1087 
-1097 RSGLK
+1097 
-1102 LGIPATFVVTAENG
+1102 
-1116 DTQEYTVT
+1116 
-1124 VNREKSTEKA
+1124 
-1134 ITEAVL
+1134 
-1140 TKTGGA
+1140 
-1146 SVKADISE
+1146 
-1154 QNKTVTFMLP
+1154 
-1164 VGTTDADVAAMTL
+1164 
-1177 KFTCSQYASIKLE
+1177 
-1190 GAETNWPADGQ
+1190 
-1201 LCGMK
+1201 
-1206 LNEAKTFVVT
+1206 
-1216 AENGGTQPYTVLIV
+1216 
-1230 RGKSAAKELT
+1230 
-1240 SAILL
+1240 
-1245 AKAGDTTSPATVK
+1245 
-1258 IDNAKKTIDFTLPA
+1258 
-1272 GTDTSKLGEM
+1272 
-1282 ILKLTVSDYAT
+1282 LKLTVSDYAT
-1293 VAKKDDPGKN
+1293 VKKSGDTDNWPAAGK
-1303 WTEGA
+1303 A
-1308 VCGMELDKAATFTV
+1308 CGMKLDTPVTFTV
-1322 TAENGSTQDYTVT
+1322 TAEDGKTTQDYALT
-1335 ITRTKSTTKDITAV
+1335 ITKAKSSEKDITAV
-1349 KLLDADK
+1349 KLLNADK
-1356 SVIAEG
+1356 SVIAAG

-1380 LINKIGTSTDVFMQI
+1380 LINKIGTSPDVFMQI

-1403 QAEGYDDATGIIG
+1403 QAEGYDDATGTVG

-1443 TKTYT
+1443 TKEYT

-1477 FTSSEAGTYY
+1477 FTTNEAGTYY
-1487 YKVVTHGAAAPTV
+1487 YKVVTHGAAAPTA
-1500 DEIKKST
+1500 DEIMKST
-1507 TKGTASAGETTFT
+1507 THGTASAGETTIT

-1525 EDARDIYIVVVSASG
+1525 EDARDIYIVVVNASG
-1540 GESTALKIEIPAYGG
+1540 GESTALKVEIPAYGSG
-1555 GTETPDTGKFTIT
+1555 SETPDTGKFTIT
-1568 ANAPKGGTITTNRT
+1568 INAPKGGTITANRT

-1601 MVEGSLSYSLA
+1601 MADGSLTYSLA

-1624 RFIMPGGNVTIT
+1624 RFAMPAGNVTIT
-1636 CKWETATTTAK
+1636 CKWETATTTVK

-1658 GAVNNTTN
+1658 GAVNNSTN

-1680 LTPTISTN
+1680 LTPVIATN
-1688 GVKSLTPGSGETVNF
+1688 GVKSLTPGNGETVDF
-1703 TNSVTYMATME
+1703 TNAVTYTAAME
-1714 DGSTKAY
+1714 DGSSKTY

-1740 TDFVNQV
+1740 TDFATQV
-1747 PWWEYAKH
+1747 PWWQYAEK
-1755 QQSTSSYPKYW
+1755 QQSTSKYPKYW

>member
-34 SIIGSDGTAYTP
+34 SITGSDGTAYTP

-60 PTVYCLWVPEDVATL
+60 PTLYCLWVPEDVEAL
-75 TIRASDTYQKLHCAC
+75 TIRASDIYTTLQCAC
-90 NKGGT
+90 NKGGA
-95 STTENGEIVLSL
+95 STVENGEIALSL

-121 KNIPDVGKY
+121 KNISGVDKY
-130 IDSSTDVAHLMLVK
+130 IDSSTDVTHLMLVK

-150 TKISYI
+150 TDISYI

-199 TVYCLWVPEDVATLT
+199 TVYCLRVPEDVATLT
-214 IRASDTYQKLHC
+214 IRASDIYTTLQC

-262 PGVGKYIDSSTDA
+262 SGVGKYIDSSTDVT
-275 AHLMLVKLYDDQTT
+275 HLMLVKLYDDQAT
-289 DISYILIQAGGSAP
+289 DISYILIQAGGSVP

-311 LSLVANGVQR
+311 LSLVADGVQR

-335 AGTVYYSLVSAD
+335 AGTAYYSLVSAD
-347 AVDTSG
+347 AVDTSA
-353 AGTPMVS
+353 AGTAMVS

-383 SSGNISESTLKA
+383 SSGNISVSTLEA

-426 TADGRPLSM
+426 TVDGRPLSM

-498 NVRTAIGESFTL
+498 NVRTAIGERFTL

-525 LLYSNVGNIES
+525 LLYSNVGDIES

-542 TFTDSNGVTLM
+542 IFTDSNGVTLM

-581 CWKGIEGIK
+581 CWKDIEGIK

-723 ERAFASVTAAADA
+723 ERAFASVTAVADA
-736 AMGSATVTVGSSTPA
+736 TMGSATVAVGDSTPA

-759 GQTVTLTATPGD
+759 GQTVTLTATPGN

-777 WEVKEA
+777 WEVKAA
-783 GSDTLIPT
+783 GSDTLIKVT
-791 TPVEGNAN
+791 TDAEDAN
-799 QATFTMPATDN
+799 KATFTMPATGKA
-810 SITAT
+810 ITAK
-815 AIFAVDP
+815 AIFEVDP
-822 DKASTACVLEDV
+822 DKASPACVLEDV
-834 DLKITGATV
+834 ELAIPNATV
-843 ENQGPSYTVTVP
+843 ENTGTSYTITVP
-855 ANTDE
+855 ANTDA
-860 DTLSAAVLK
+860 DTLAAAVLN
-869 FTISEYADIIRA
+869 FTISKYADVVTA
-881 GDETPWPTNGQ
+881 DGSVWPEDGK

-905 VRSEKCRLGGDDAA
+905 VRSEKCRIGKDDTA
-919 KAEYTI
+919 KA
-925 TVVRAKSTQ
+925 
-934 CAIDSAKLGNVDGVV
+934 
-949 DQTGKTVTF
+949 
-958 TVPADTEDSAVA
+958 
-970 TMPLTFTCSQYAS
+970 
-983 IKLKDAEADWVND
+983 
-996 TACGMKLNEEKTF
+996 
-1009 VVTAEDGTTTAE
+1009 
-1021 YTVVIHRAP
+1021 
-1030 SDKKA
+1030 
-1035 LTGATLGD
+1035 
-1043 IAAVI
+1043 
-1048 DEDGHALTFTVPS
+1048 
-1061 DTTDST
+1061 
-1067 LGEMILKFT
+1067 
-1076 CSPRAAVKLKD
+1076 
-1087 AEDNWPAAGL
+1087 
-1097 RSGLK
+1097 
-1102 LGIPATFVVTAENG
+1102 
-1116 DTQEYTVT
+1116 
-1124 VNREKSTEKA
+1124 
-1134 ITEAVL
+1134 
-1140 TKTGGA
+1140 
-1146 SVKADISE
+1146 
-1154 QNKTVTFMLP
+1154 
-1164 VGTTDADVAAMTL
+1164 
-1177 KFTCSQYASIKLE
+1177 
-1190 GAETNWPADGQ
+1190 
-1201 LCGMK
+1201 
-1206 LNEAKTFVVT
+1206 
-1216 AENGGTQPYTVLIV
+1216 
-1230 RGKSAAKELT
+1230 
-1240 SAILL
+1240 
-1245 AKAGDTTSPATVK
+1245 
-1258 IDNAKKTIDFTLPA
+1258 
-1272 GTDTSKLGEM
+1272 
-1282 ILKLTVSDYAT
+1282 
-1293 VAKKDDPGKN
+1293 
-1303 WTEGA
+1303 
-1308 VCGMELDKAATFTV
+1308 
-1322 TAENGSTQDYTVT
+1322 DYTVT
-1335 ITRTKSTTKDITAV
+1335 ITKAKSSEKDITAV
-1349 KLLDADK
+1349 KLLNADK

-1369 TITLPSDTDKA
+1369 TITLPSNTDKT
-1380 LINKIGTSTDVFMQI
+1380 LINKIGSAPDVYMQLLH
-1395 NYTGVSLA
+1395 TGVSVK
-1403 QAEGYDDATGIIG
+1403 QEEGWNDADGAPY
-1416 KWSSGNVMC
+1416 WNSGDAMC
-1425 GISPNS
+1425 GISVNT

-1436 VTAEDGS
+1436 VTAEDDS

-1448 VEIKYTAPN
+1448 VAIEYTAPN

-1477 FTSSEAGTYY
+1477 FTTNEAGTYY
-1487 YKVVTHGAAAPTV
+1487 YKVVTHGAAAPTA
-1500 DEIKKST
+1500 DEIMKST
-1507 TKGTASAGETTFT
+1507 THGTASAGETTIT

-1525 EDARDIYIVVVSASG
+1525 EDARDIYIVVVGAAG
-1540 GESTALKIEIPAYGG
+1540 GESTALKVEIPAYGSG
-1555 GTETPDTGKFTIT
+1555 SETPDTGKFTISV
-1568 ANAPKGGTITTNRT
+1568 NAPKGGKITTYRT

-1592 TVTPDSGYQ
+1592 TVTPDNGYQ
-1601 MVEGSLSYSLA
+1601 MVEGSLTYSLA

-1624 RFIMPGGNVTIT
+1624 RFTMPAGNVTIT

-1647 GITSFSINGVA
+1647 GITSFSISGVV

-1666 TITITMPRGTDVTK
+1666 TITITLPRGTDVTK
-1680 LTPTISTN
+1680 LTPVIATN
-1688 GVKSLTPGSGETVNF
+1688 GVKSLTPGSGETVDF
-1703 TNSVTYMATME
+1703 TNAVTYTAAME
-1714 DGSTKAY
+1714 DGSSKTY

-1740 TDFVNQV
+1740 TDFATQV

-1755 QQSTSSYPKYW
+1755 QQSTSKYPKYW

>member
-1 MNKLK
+1 MKKHKQTILPLLLLTVLLLAGLCDRTYAEESAQYPYLTSFEMVDVDFFSRPKFNTGKDGTPIGVEWKNYPDGPQESVNKTECDYVLGEIK
-6 RILILGLIAILCF
+6 VYTNGVPTGNVRKCKAYVTPVYTLANSDLITQYATASGKQATNIITAGNSTTATTRSDIICF
-19 SVIPTTVAYADSQPF
+19 TTADGTKYGYNLTVLD
-34 SIIGSDGTAYTP
+34 GSD
-46 VKTDIKYD
+46 
-54 PVGEIY
+54 
-60 PTVYCLWVPEDVATL
+60 
-75 TIRASDTYQKLHCAC
+75 
-90 NKGGT
+90 
-95 STTENGEIVLSL
+95 
-107 STNNHT
+107 
-113 KRCLSTKL
+113 
-121 KNIPDVGKY
+121 
-130 IDSSTDVAHLMLVK
+130 
-144 LYDDQA
+144 
-150 TKISYI
+150 
-156 LIQAGGT
+156 
-163 KLIADPQPFSITGS
+163 QPIET
-177 DGTAYTP
+177 
-184 VKTDIKYDPVGEIYP
+184 
-199 TVYCLWVPEDVATLT
+199 
-214 IRASDTYQKLHC
+214 
-226 ACNKGGT
+226 
-233 STTENGEI
+233 
-241 VLSLSTNNH
+241 
-250 TKRCLSTKLKNI
+250 
-262 PGVGKYIDSSTDA
+262 
-275 AHLMLVKLYDDQTT
+275 
-289 DISYILIQAGGSAP
+289 P
-303 TEDTTPPE
+303 TEITLESIAVNRTAEDTATIYIK
-311 LSLVANGVQR
+311 SNVAGTYYYAV
-321 TGETTATVKFTSSE
+321 TEADEGPSFDETAETTALRRY
-335 AGTVYYSLVSAD
+335 A
-347 AVDTSG
+347 
-353 AGTPMVS
+353 
-360 GENTLNITGLTA
+360 NTIQLTGLTA
-372 DAATV
+372 G
-377 YIKAKD
+377 AKKLH
-383 SSGNISESTLKA
+383 ILAKSE
-395 AVPAYETTYEIYL
+395 
-408 GLWSH
+408 GL
-413 AQYYDLGYRVASV
+413 D
-426 TADGRPLSM
+426 
-435 SGISEVECSGV
+435 
-446 KAGQT
+446 
-451 VKVTLYIPEAGK
+451 
-463 ELASVS
+463 
-469 LITNDGNKTPINVTV
+469 NVTV
-484 DGTENSFTFTMPAA
+484 SFDVPKFAVAHSLSASTSLIWEDQGDKDGNRKGNVVFTNQSGTPITSAFEGETVTATAEPYSESPMYEFSFVQWKNETGIELTEEQRKTKTVTFTMPDA
-498 NVRTAIGESFTL
+498 
-510 KDSSIV
+510 
-516 RYSLKSGVS
+516 
-525 LLYSNVGNIES
+525 
-536 NRQGTV
+536 
-542 TFTDSNGVTLM
+542 
-553 QAQPGQ
+553 
-559 QVTVTAQPVPYTAG
+559 
-573 DVFHRKFV
+573 DV
-581 CWKGIEGIK
+581 
-590 VSAEDQLKPSFT
+590 A
-602 FEMPANDV
+602 
-610 YLFAEINNVGTEV
+610 LFAEFKNVGTTV
-623 TWKTNPLDVTNVQLK
+623 TWDSTPSGAPAIMVNGNTLDTQYVYRTGSTAIVSFNGADNWKESWVFLGWEIMINGENRADDPEYVTYPGVAANPHVVLAGENVRITAK
-638 GLSSND
+638 FRSK
-644 SPFVF
+644 VF
-649 ADGATL
+649 A
-655 SAIPLGEDWWY
+655 
-666 RYEFTGWTV
+666 
-675 ERDGT
+675 
-680 TLPDSEVSTSL
+680 
-691 VNSSRPKGS
+691 
-700 FGYATKVE
+700 
-708 FKASGEKMAVTANFR
+708 AVTAK
-723 ERAFASVTAAADA
+723 ADP
-736 AMGSATVTVGSSTPA
+736 AMGSAAVAIGDGEASPS
-751 ETQSVVYE
+751 QSIVFE

-799 QATFTMPATDN
+799 QATFTMPSTGKD
-810 SITAT
+810 ITAK
-815 AIFAVDP
+815 AIFEVDP
-822 DKASTACVLEDV
+822 ANASAACVLEDV
-834 DLKITGATV
+834 ELAIPSAKV
-843 ENQGPSYTVTVP
+843 ENTGTSYTITVP
-855 ANTDE
+855 ANTDA
-860 DTLSAAVLK
+860 DTLAAAELK
-869 FTISEYADIIRA
+869 FTVSEYADVVTA
-881 GDETPWPTNGQ
+881 DGSVWPEDGK

-905 VRSEKCRLGGDDAA
+905 VRSEKCRIGEDDTA
-919 KAEYTI
+919 KADYTI
-925 TVVRAKSTQ
+925 TVIRAKSTQ
-934 CAIDSAKLGNVDGVV
+934 CAIGSAKLGNVDGVV
-949 DQTGKTVTF
+949 DQTGKTLTF
-958 TVPADTEDSAVA
+958 TVPADTEDSAV
-970 TMPLTFTCSQYAS
+970 TNMPLTFACSQYAS

-1021 YTVVIHRAP
+1021 YTVVIHRTP

-1043 IAAVI
+1043 IPAEIDDDSHAV
-1048 DEDGHALTFTVPS
+1048 TFTVPS
-1061 DTTDST
+1061 DTTNST

-1102 LGIPATFVVTAENG
+1102 LGVPATFVVTAENG

-1190 GAETNWPADGQ
+1190 GAETNWLADGQ

-1230 RGKSAAKELT
+1230 RGKSAAKEIT

-1369 TITLPSDTDKA
+1369 TITLPSNTDKA

-1431 SKTFT
+1431 SNTFT

-1525 EDARDIYIVVVSASG
+1525 EDARDIYIVVVNASR
-1540 GESTALKIEIPAYGG
+1540 GESAALKVEIPAYGSG
-1555 GTETPDTGKFTIT
+1555 SETPDTGKFTIT
-1568 ANAPKGGTITTNRT
+1568 INAPKGGTITTNRT

-1703 TNSVTYMATME
+1703 TNSVTYTATME
-1714 DGSTKAY
+1714 DGSTKTY

-1747 PWWEYAKH
+1747 PWWQYAEK
-1755 QQSTSSYPKYW
+1755 QQSTSKYPKYW

>member
-130 IDSSTDVAHLMLVK
+130 IDSSRDVAHLMLVK

-150 TKISYI
+150 T
-156 LIQAGGT
+156 
-163 KLIADPQPFSITGS
+163 
-177 DGTAYTP
+177 
-184 VKTDIKYDPVGEIYP
+184 
-199 TVYCLWVPEDVATLT
+199 
-214 IRASDTYQKLHC
+214 
-226 ACNKGGT
+226 
-233 STTENGEI
+233 
-241 VLSLSTNNH
+241 
-250 TKRCLSTKLKNI
+250 
-262 PGVGKYIDSSTDA
+262 
-275 AHLMLVKLYDDQTT
+275 
-289 DISYILIQAGGSAP
+289 DISYILIQAGGSVP

-311 LSLVANGVQR
+311 LSLIANGVQR

-347 AVDTSG
+347 AVDTST
-353 AGTPMVS
+353 AGTAMVS
-360 GENTLNITGLTA
+360 GENTLNITGITA
-372 DAATV
+372 DATTV

-383 SSGNISESTLKA
+383 GSGNISVSTLEA

-498 NVRTAIGESFTL
+498 NVRTAIGERFTL

-525 LLYSNVGNIES
+525 LLYSNVGDIES

-553 QAQPGQ
+553 QALPGQ

-573 DVFHRKFV
+573 NVFHRKFV
-581 CWKGIEGIK
+581 CWKDIEGIE
-590 VSAEDQLKPSFT
+590 VSAEDRLTPSFT
-602 FEMPANDV
+602 FTMPASDV

-675 ERDGT
+675 ERDGA

-708 FKASGEKMAVTANFR
+708 FKASGEKMTVTANFR
-723 ERAFASVTAAADA
+723 ERKFASVTAVADA
-736 AMGSATVTVGSSTPA
+736 TMGSATVTVGENTGTSQYP
-751 ETQSVVYE
+751 VYE

-771 RYTLTG
+771 RYSLKG
-777 WEVKEA
+777 WDVK
-783 GSDTLIPT
+783 DTDNT
-791 TPVEGNAN
+791 AVEYRVAKDAN
-799 QATFTMPATDN
+799 VATFIMPDTGKD
-810 SITAT
+810 ITAK
-815 AIFAVDP
+815 AIFEVDP
-822 DKASTACVLEDV
+822 EKASNERNV
-834 DLKITGATV
+834 TGVNLYSGSTDGAPI
-843 ENQGPSYTVTVP
+843 NQGFAKEGTKLTITLP
-855 ANTDE
+855 ANM
-860 DTLSAAVLK
+860 DTANLADLILK
-869 FTISEYADIIRA
+869 FTVSDYATIKQKDA
-881 GDETPWPTNGQ
+881 NENWPADGK
-892 ACGMTLDTPVTFT
+892 ACGMALDTPVTFT
-905 VRSEKCRLGGDDAA
+905 V
-919 KAEYTI
+919 
-925 TVVRAKSTQ
+925 
-934 CAIDSAKLGNVDGVV
+934 
-949 DQTGKTVTF
+949 
-958 TVPADTEDSAVA
+958 
-970 TMPLTFTCSQYAS
+970 
-983 IKLKDAEADWVND
+983 
-996 TACGMKLNEEKTF
+996 
-1009 VVTAEDGTTTAE
+1009 
-1021 YTVVIHRAP
+1021 
-1030 SDKKA
+1030 
-1035 LTGATLGD
+1035 
-1043 IAAVI
+1043 
-1048 DEDGHALTFTVPS
+1048 
-1061 DTTDST
+1061 
-1067 LGEMILKFT
+1067 
-1076 CSPRAAVKLKD
+1076 
-1087 AEDNWPAAGL
+1087 
-1097 RSGLK
+1097 
-1102 LGIPATFVVTAENG
+1102 TAENG
-1116 DTQEYTVT
+1116 
-1124 VNREKSTEKA
+1124 K
-1134 ITEAVL
+1134 
-1140 TKTGGA
+1140 
-1146 SVKADISE
+1146 
-1154 QNKTVTFMLP
+1154 
-1164 VGTTDADVAAMTL
+1164 
-1177 KFTCSQYASIKLE
+1177 
-1190 GAETNWPADGQ
+1190 
-1201 LCGMK
+1201 
-1206 LNEAKTFVVT
+1206 
-1216 AENGGTQPYTVLIV
+1216 
-1230 RGKSAAKELT
+1230 
-1240 SAILL
+1240 
-1245 AKAGDTTSPATVK
+1245 
-1258 IDNAKKTIDFTLPA
+1258 
-1272 GTDTSKLGEM
+1272 
-1282 ILKLTVSDYAT
+1282 
-1293 VAKKDDPGKN
+1293 
-1303 WTEGA
+1303 
-1308 VCGMELDKAATFTV
+1308 
-1322 TAENGSTQDYTVT
+1322 TQDYTLT
-1335 ITRTKSTTKDITAV
+1335 ITKAKSSEKDITAV
-1349 KLLDADK
+1349 KLLNADK

-1369 TITLPSDTDKA
+1369 TITLPSNTDKT
-1380 LINKIGTSTDVFMQI
+1380 LINKIGSAPDVYMQVLH
-1395 NYTGVSLA
+1395 TGVSVK
-1403 QAEGYDDATGIIG
+1403 QEEGWNDADGAPY
-1416 KWSSGNVMC
+1416 WNSGDAMC
-1425 GISPNS
+1425 GISVNT

-1436 VTAEDGS
+1436 VTAEDGF

-1448 VEIKYTAPN
+1448 VAIEYTAPN

-1477 FTSSEAGTYY
+1477 FTTNEAGTYY
-1487 YKVVTHGAAAPTV
+1487 YKVVTHGAAAPTA
-1500 DEIKKST
+1500 DEIMKST
-1507 TKGTASAGETTFT
+1507 THGTASAGETTIT

-1525 EDARDIYIVVVSASG
+1525 EDARDIYIVVVGAAG
-1540 GESTALKIEIPAYGG
+1540 GESTALKVEIPAYGSG
-1555 GTETPDTGKFTIT
+1555 SETPDTGKFTISV
-1568 ANAPKGGTITTNRT
+1568 NAPKGGTITTNRT

-1592 TVTPDSGYQ
+1592 TVKPDSGYQ
-1601 MVEGSLSYSLA
+1601 MVEGSLTYSLA

-1624 RFIMPGGNVTIT
+1624 RFTMPAGNVTIT

-1647 GITSFSINGVA
+1647 GITSFSISGVV

-1666 TITITMPRGTDVTK
+1666 TITITLPRGTDVTK
-1680 LTPTISTN
+1680 LTPVIATN
-1688 GVKSLTPGSGETVNF
+1688 GVKSLTPGSGETVDF
-1703 TNSVTYMATME
+1703 TNAVTYTAAME
-1714 DGSTKAY
+1714 DGSSKTY

-1740 TDFVNQV
+1740 TDFATQV

-1755 QQSTSSYPKYW
+1755 QQSTSKYPKYW

>member
-1 MNKLK
+1 MNRVK
-6 RILILGLIAILCF
+6 RVLVCCLLVVLCLGMVPF
-19 SVIPTTVAYADSQPF
+19 VPAYAETELFTIKDKS
-34 SIIGSDGTAYTP
+34 GNCYVP
-46 VKTDIKYD
+46 VATDINVKGTLGVD
-54 PVGEIY
+54 K
-60 PTVYCLWVPEDVATL
+60 VYCLWVPEETGAL
-75 TIRASDTYQKLHCAC
+75 TIETSNFSRAQCFCATSSPLTCTEESGKMIVSVGSGHDPNSCLAGVADTYPGA
-90 NKGGT
+90 
-95 STTENGEIVLSL
+95 
-107 STNNHT
+107 
-113 KRCLSTKL
+113 
-121 KNIPDVGKY
+121 DAY
-130 IDSSTDVAHLMLVK
+130 IDEASAVEKICVELVGETTV
-144 LYDDQA
+144 D
-150 TKISYI
+150 I
-156 LIQAGGT
+156 LIQRGGKNPQDDVT
-163 KLIADPQPFSITGS
+163 PPVITLADNGVERTS
-177 DGTAYTP
+177 DATA
-184 VKTDIKYDPVGEIYP
+184 
-199 TVYCLWVPEDVATLT
+199 T
-214 IRASDTYQKLHC
+214 IR
-226 ACNKGGT
+226 
-233 STTENGEI
+233 
-241 VLSLSTNNH
+241 
-250 TKRCLSTKLKNI
+250 
-262 PGVGKYIDSSTDA
+262 
-275 AHLMLVKLYDDQTT
+275 
-289 DISYILIQAGGSAP
+289 
-303 TEDTTPPE
+303 
-311 LSLVANGVQR
+311 
-321 TGETTATVKFTSSE
+321 FTSSE

-347 AVDTSG
+347 AVDTS
-353 AGTPMVS
+353 ATGTTMVS
-360 GENTLNITGLTA
+360 GDNTLDIVGLTTG
-372 DAATV
+372 DAKV

-383 SSGNISESTLKA
+383 ASGNVTESVLEVT
-395 AVPAYETTYEIYL
+395 VPAYVPTYEVLLTSITPAMYN
-408 GLWSH
+408 
-413 AQYYDLGYRVASV
+413 QGYRYVSA
-426 TADGRPLSM
+426 TAAGLPLKSNDDPYM
-435 SGISEVECSGV
+435 CIYKGAQ
-446 KAGQT
+446 AGQT
-451 VKVTLYIPEAGK
+451 VKVTLLIPEADK
-463 ELASVS
+463 ELESIS
-469 LITNDGNKTPINVTV
+469 LTTNDGNNTPIDVTV
-484 DGTENSFTFTMPAA
+484 DGTENSFSFTMPAA
-498 NVRTAIGESFTL
+498 NVRVDSFTI
-510 KDSSIV
+510 KDSVVV
-516 RYSLKSGVS
+516 RYNLKADVS
-525 LLYSNVGNIES
+525 LLYENLEDLAG

-542 TFTDSNGVTLM
+542 TFTDADRVTLV
-553 QAQPGQ
+553 QAKPRQ
-559 QVTVTAQPVPYTAG
+559 QVTVTADPKPYTAG
-573 DVFHRKFV
+573 DMFKREFV
-581 CWKGIEGIK
+581 RWKVIDGIE
-590 VSAEDQLKPSFT
+590 VSPEDQMKPSFT
-602 FEMPANDV
+602 FEMPENDV
-610 YLFAEINNVGTEV
+610 YLFAEFKNVGTEITWGTKIDNVIGNV
-623 TWKTNPLDVTNVQLK
+623 TRVS
-638 GLSSND
+638 LSGVASER
-644 SPFVF
+644 SPFTF
-649 ADGATL
+649 AEGAEL
-655 SAIPLGEDWWY
+655 GAVPLGEDWWY

-675 ERDGT
+675 TRDEEVLTDVDTSQLVSDDRPEGT
-680 TLPDSEVSTSL
+680 
-691 VNSSRPKGS
+691 
-700 FGYATKVE
+700 FGYATWAHFSV
-708 FKASGEKMAVTANFR
+708 SGKKMTVMANFH
-723 ERAFASVTAAADA
+723 ERTFAGVTVEASPAT
-736 AMGSATVTVGSSTPA
+736 MGSAAVSVGGDPTTNIP
-751 ETQSVVYE
+751 VVYE

-777 WEVKEA
+777 WKVKDADGTEIKVTKDA
-783 GSDTLIPT
+783 ED
-791 TPVEGNAN
+791 AN
-799 QATFTMPATDN
+799 KATFIMPSTNKA
-810 SITAT
+810 ITAT
-815 AIFAVDP
+815 ANFAVDP

-834 DLKITGATV
+834 ELAIPSATV
-843 ENQGPSYTVTVP
+843 ENRGTSYTITVP
-855 ANTDE
+855 ANTDA
-860 DTLSAAVLK
+860 DTLAAAVLK
-869 FTISEYADIIRA
+869 FTVSKYADVVTA
-881 GDETPWPTNGQ
+881 DGSVWPEDGKV
-892 ACGMTLDTPVTFT
+892 CSMTLDTPVTFT
-905 VRSEKCRLGGDDAA
+905 VRSEKCRIGKDDTA
-919 KAEYTI
+919 KADYTI
-925 TVVRAKSTQ
+925 TVIRAKSTQ

-949 DQTGKTVTF
+949 DQTGKALTF
-958 TVPADTEDSAVA
+958 TVPADTEDSAVT

-1230 RGKSAAKELT
+1230 RGKSAAKEIT

-1282 ILKLTVSDYAT
+1282 ILKLTVSDYAA

-1349 KLLDADK
+1349 KLLNADK

-1443 TKTYT
+1443 AKTYT

-1462 NGSATRTSKTGATVK
+1462 GGSATRTSKTGATVK
-1477 FTSSEAGTYY
+1477 FTSSEAGNYF
-1487 YKVVTHGAAAPTV
+1487 YKVVDHGAAVPTV
-1500 DEIKKST
+1500 DTSKNGTSAV
-1507 TKGTASAGETTFT
+1507 KGENTIT

-1525 EDARDIYIVVVSASG
+1525 EDARDIYIVVVNASR
-1540 GESTALKIEIPAYGG
+1540 GESAALKVEIPAYGSG
-1555 GTETPDTGKFTIT
+1555 SETPDTGKFTIT
-1568 ANAPKGGTITTNRT
+1568 INAPKGGTITTNRT

-1592 TVTPDSGYQ
+1592 TVKPDSGYQ
-1601 MVEGSLSYSLA
+1601 IVEGSLTYSLA

-1624 RFIMPGGNVTIT
+1624 RFTMPAGNVTIT

-1647 GITSFSINGVA
+1647 GITSFSVSGVV

-1666 TITITMPRGTDVTK
+1666 TITITLPRGTDVTK
-1680 LTPTISTN
+1680 LTPVIATN
-1688 GVKSLTPGSGETVNF
+1688 GVKSLTPGSGETVDF
-1703 TNSVTYMATME
+1703 TNAVTYTAAME
-1714 DGSTKAY
+1714 DGSSKTY

-1740 TDFVNQV
+1740 TDFATQV

-1755 QQSTSSYPKYW
+1755 QQSTSKYPKYW